1 MTRLPRYLVDLI
13 AFVAGLAVVGWIAI
27 GYAGTNTLALAVA
40 LLIAAVYLFGALELK
55 RFHQSTNA
63 LASAV
68 SGLSAPPASLPAWL
82 ETLPVGLRT
91 AVRLRVE
98 GERVGL
104 PGPALTPYLVGLLVL
119 LGMLGTFLGMA
130 ATLRGTGIA
139 LEGAT
144 DLQAIRASLA
154 SPVKGL
160 GFAFG
165 TSVAGVAT
173 SAMLGLLAALARKER
188 AQVVQSL
195 DARIVTT
202 LRGFSQQHQRET
214 TLQLLQQQATVM
226 PALVDRLQ
234 DMIAAMERQSQA
246 LGERLVA
253 NQDALHAKTDAS
265 YAQLTSAMQQYL
277 KDSVATTASAAGAAI
292 RPEVEATMASLA
304 RETATWHQTVSSA
317 VQDRMD
323 GLSDRFEATT
333 ARVAGVWKDSLDA
346 QLRTNES
353 LATDL
358 RSALG
363 DFTQTFETRS
373 SQLVDDVAARLETV
387 TAQVSSAQTGVA
399 QTWETS
405 LAAQQRSNDT
415 LSENLGMALAHFS
428 QTFEA
433 RSAKLVEDVAARLE
447 ATTGRIDAAHAN
459 VAQTWETSI
468 ATQQRTNDA
477 LAENLG
483 TALTQFAQTF
493 ETRSTKLVDDVA
505 ARLDTTTGQVNAAHT
520 SIAQTWQTSLATQQQ
535 TNDKLARELGATLA
549 QFTESFETRSASL
562 LGDVITRLDSAT
574 GSIATA
580 QTTVAQAWE
589 RALGQQQ
596 QSHDT
601 LTQSLGAALE
611 RFAQTFEARSSALLA
626 DVAAKLDAAS
636 GNVSGA
642 HERVASAW
650 EQSIGL
656 QKQANDALNT
666 ELAAA
671 LARFTETFEQR
682 AAHLIDGVSQRTEG
696 AMHSVS
702 ETAAVVSGEWKQA
715 LVAQQSAN
723 DALATELAAALARFA
738 ETFESRASQ
747 LLQNVSMQLD
757 STSSNV
763 AQTWRDVIAE
773 HTRTSERLADGNQ
786 QLVAAT
792 TSAFTEHSASLLQAL
807 SAANTAHHD
816 ATAERE
822 TQRLSVWTETLEG
835 TLSTLRSE
843 WQQVG
848 AQTANQQQAI
858 CDTLARTALEMSEQ
872 TRASASDTIAEISRL
887 VQTASEAPKAAAE
900 IIGELR
906 QKLSDS
912 MVRDNAMLEERS
924 RLLDTLGTL
933 LDTVKHAGNEQ
944 RAAVDELVTT
954 SAQLLERASAN
965 LGDAIAAQTEKLTEA
980 SAQVTGS
987 VVEIASLGDAFGAAV
1002 QSFGESNTQL
1012 LAHLQRIEAALD
1024 KSMARSD
1031 EQLGYY
1037 VAQAREVV
1045 ELSVMSQKQILENL
1059 QDLAQVRSQAA
1070 QAGMQPGSVAA

>member
-1 MTRLPRYLVDLI
+1 MTRYLVDLV

-40 LLIAAVYLFGALELK
+40 LLIAAVYLIGALELK

-63 LASAV
+63 LARAV
-68 SGLSAPPASLPAWL
+68 GSLNAAPASLPSWL
-82 ETLPVGLRT
+82 DTLPAGLRT

-234 DMIAAMERQSQA
+234 DMMAAMERQSQA

-304 RETATWHQTVSSA
+304 RETATWHQTVSAA

-333 ARVAGVWKDSLDA
+333 ARVASVWKDSLDA

-373 SQLVDDVAARLETV
+373 SRLVDDVATRLETATEHV
-387 TAQVSSAQTGVA
+387 GNAHAGVA
-399 QTWETS
+399 KTWEAS
-405 LAAQQRSNDT
+405 LVTQQRS
-415 LSENLGMALAHFS
+415 H
-428 QTFEA
+428 
-433 RSAKLVEDVAARLE
+433 
-447 ATTGRIDAAHAN
+447 
-459 VAQTWETSI
+459 
-468 ATQQRTNDA
+468 DA
-477 LAENLG
+477 LAERLDS
-483 TALTQFAQTF
+483 ALTQFAQTF
-493 ETRSTKLVDDVA
+493 ETRSAKLVDDIAV
-505 ARLDTTTGQVNAAHT
+505 RLETTTGQVSTAHAG
-520 SIAQTWQTSLATQQQ
+520 IAQTWETSLTTQQQ
-535 TNDKLARELGATLA
+535 TNDALAKALSATLA
-549 QFTESFETRSASL
+549 QFTDSFQTRSAGL
-562 LGDVITRLDSAT
+562 LADVTTRLDNAT

-580 QTTVAQAWE
+580 QTTVAEAWQQ
-589 RALGQQQ
+589 ALGQQQ

-601 LTQSLGAALE
+601 FTQSLGAALE
-611 RFAQTFEARSSALLA
+611 RFAQTFEARSGALLA
-626 DVAAKLDAAS
+626 DVATKLDAAS
-636 GNVSGA
+636 GNLSGA
-642 HERVASAW
+642 HERVAQAW
-650 EQSIGL
+650 DQSIAL
-656 QKQANDALNT
+656 QQQANAALNA
-666 ELAAA
+666 ELSAA
-671 LARFTETFEQR
+671 LTRFTDTFEQR
-682 AAHLIDGVSQRTEG
+682 AVHLIDGVSQRTEG

-715 LVAQQSAN
+715 ITAQQSAN
-723 DALATELAAALARFA
+723 DTLARDLADALGRFA

-747 LLQNVSMQLD
+747 LLQSVSSQMD
-757 STSSNV
+757 STSANV
-763 AQTWRDVIAE
+763 AQTWRDAVAE
-773 HTRTSERLADGNQ
+773 HARTNERLADGNQ
-786 QLVAAT
+786 QLVTAT
-792 TSAFTEHSASLLQAL
+792 TQAFTEHSASLLQAL

-822 TQRLSVWTETLEG
+822 TQRLSAWTETLEG
-835 TLSTLRSE
+835 TLATLRSE

-848 AQTANQQQAI
+848 AQTASQQQAI

-872 TRASASDTIAEISRL
+872 TRANASDTIAEISRL

-954 SAQLLERASAN
+954 SAQLLERAGAN

-987 VVEIASLGDAFGAAV
+987 VIEIASLGDAFGAAV

-1012 LAHLQRIEAALD
+1012 LDHLQRIEAALD

-1059 QDLAQVRSQAA
+1059 QDMAQTRAQAASQANA
-1070 QAGMQPGSVAA
+1070 QPGSVAA

>member
-1 MTRLPRYLVDLI
+1 MTRYLVDLV
-13 AFVAGLAVVGWIAI
+13 AFVAGLAVVGWIAV
-27 GYAGTNTLALAVA
+27 GYAGTNNLALAVA

-55 RFHQSTNA
+55 RFHQATNA
-63 LASAV
+63 LANAV
-68 SGLSAPPASLPAWL
+68 SGLNAPPTSLPSWL
-82 ETLPVGLRT
+82 DTLPAGLRT

-130 ATLRGTGIA
+130 ATLRGTGLA

-144 DLQAIRASLA
+144 DLEAIRASLA

-173 SAMLGLLAALARKER
+173 SAMLGLLAALARKQR

-234 DMIAAMERQSQA
+234 DMMAAMERQSQA

-304 RETATWHQTVSSA
+304 RETASWHQTVSGA
-317 VQDRMD
+317 MQDRMD

-333 ARVAGVWKDSLDA
+333 ARVANVWKDSLDA
-346 QLRTNES
+346 QLRANEL

-358 RSALG
+358 RAALSE
-363 DFTQTFETRS
+363 FTQTFDARS
-373 SQLVDDVAARLETV
+373 SRLVDDVASRLETV
-387 TAQVSSAQTGVA
+387 TGHVSSAHAGVA

-405 LAAQQRSNDT
+405 LAAQQRTNDSLAKELGSA
-415 LSENLGMALAHFS
+415 LSQFT
-428 QTFEA
+428 QTFES
-433 RSAKLVEDVAARLE
+433 RSAKLVDEVATRLE
-447 ATTGRIDAAHAN
+447 TATGQVSASHAG
-459 VAQTWETSI
+459 VAQTWEASL
-468 ATQQRTNDA
+468 AAQQQTNDA
-477 LAENLG
+477 LAKDLG
-483 TALTQFAQTF
+483 ATLAQFAQTF
-493 ETRSTKLVDDVA
+493 ETRSAGLLADV
-505 ARLDTTTGQVNAAHT
+505 T
-520 SIAQTWQTSLATQQQ
+520 
-535 TNDKLARELGATLA
+535 
-549 QFTESFETRSASL
+549 
-562 LGDVITRLDSAT
+562 TRLDNAT

-589 RALGQQQ
+589 QALAQQQ
-596 QSHDT
+596 RSHNA
-601 LTQSLGAALE
+601 LTQDLGTALE
-611 RFAQTFEARSSALLA
+611 RFAQTFELRSGTLLA

-636 GNVSGA
+636 GNVARA
-642 HERVASAW
+642 HERVAQAW
-650 EQSIGL
+650 DQSIAL
-656 QKQANDALNT
+656 QQQANAALNT

-671 LARFTETFEQR
+671 LTRFAETFEQR
-682 AAHLIDGVSQRTEG
+682 SAHLIDGVSQRTEG
-696 AMHSVS
+696 AMQSVS
-702 ETAAVVSGEWKQA
+702 ETAAVVSGEWKHA
-715 LVAQQSAN
+715 LTAQQSAN
-723 DALATELAAALARFA
+723 EALARDLASALARFA
-738 ETFESRASQ
+738 DTFETRASQ
-747 LLQNVSMQLD
+747 LLQSVSAQMD
-757 STSSNV
+757 STSENV
-763 AQTWRDVIAE
+763 AQTWRDAIAE
-773 HTRTSERLADGNQ
+773 HARTSERLADGNQ

-792 TSAFTEHSASLLQAL
+792 THAFTEHSASLLQAL
-807 SAANTAHHD
+807 NAANAAHHD

-822 TQRLSVWTETLEG
+822 TQHLSAWTETLEG
-835 TLSTLRSE
+835 TLATLRSE

-848 AQTANQQQAI
+848 AQTASQQQAI

-872 TRASASDTIAEISRL
+872 TRANASDTIAEISRL

-954 SAQLLERASAN
+954 SAQLLERAGAN
-965 LGDAIAAQTEKLTEA
+965 LGDAIAAQTEKLTAA
-980 SAQVTGS
+980 SAQVAGS
-987 VVEIASLGDAFGAAV
+987 AVEIASLGDAFGAAV

-1012 LAHLQRIEAALD
+1012 LEHLQRIEAALD

-1059 QDLAQVRSQAA
+1059 QDLAQTRA
-1070 QAGMQPGSVAA
+1070 QPGSVAA

>member
-1 MTRLPRYLVDLI
+1 MTRYLVDLV

-40 LLIAAVYLFGALELK
+40 LLIAAVYLIGALELK

-63 LASAV
+63 LANAV
-68 SGLSAPPASLPAWL
+68 AGLNAPPASLPSWL
-82 ETLPVGLRT
+82 DTLPAGLRT

-188 AQVVQSL
+188 AHVVQSL

-226 PALVDRLQ
+226 PALVERLQ
-234 DMIAAMERQSQA
+234 DMMAAMERQSQA

-304 RETATWHQTVSSA
+304 RETATWHQTVSNA

-333 ARVAGVWKDSLDA
+333 TRVANVWKDSLDA

-358 RSALG
+358 RAALG

-373 SQLVDDVAARLETV
+373 SRLVDDVAARLE
-387 TAQVSSAQTGVA
+387 SATTHVGNAHADVA
-399 QTWETS
+399 KTWEAS
-405 LAAQQRSNDT
+405 LVTQQRS
-415 LSENLGMALAHFS
+415 
-428 QTFEA
+428 
-433 RSAKLVEDVAARLE
+433 
-447 ATTGRIDAAHAN
+447 
-459 VAQTWETSI
+459 
-468 ATQQRTNDA
+468 NDA

-483 TALTQFAQTF
+483 AALAQFAQTF
-493 ETRSTKLVDDVA
+493 ETRSAKLVDDVA
-505 ARLDTTTGQVNAAHT
+505 ARLDATTGHVSAAHAG
-520 SIAQTWQTSLATQQQ
+520 IAHTWETSLSTQQQ
-535 TNDKLARELGATLA
+535 TNDALAKALGATLA
-549 QFTESFETRSASL
+549 QFTESFQARSAGL
-562 LGDVITRLDSAT
+562 LADVATRLDSAT

-580 QTTVAQAWE
+580 QTTVAEAWAQ
-589 RALGQQQ
+589 ALGQQQ
-596 QSHDT
+596 QSHDA
-601 LTQSLGAALE
+601 LTQSLGTALE
-611 RFAQTFEARSSALLA
+611 RFAQTFEARSGALLG
-626 DVAAKLDAAS
+626 DIAAKLDTAS

-642 HERVASAW
+642 HARVAQAW
-650 EQSIGL
+650 DQSIAL
-656 QKQANDALNT
+656 QQQANAALNT
-666 ELAAA
+666 ELSAA
-671 LARFTETFEQR
+671 LTRFTDTFEQR
-682 AAHLIDGVSQRTEG
+682 CAHLIDGVSQRTEG

-702 ETAAVVSGEWKQA
+702 ETAAVVSGEWQQA
-715 LVAQQSAN
+715 ITAQQSAN
-723 DALATELAAALARFA
+723 DTLARDLANALTRFA
-738 ETFESRASQ
+738 ETFEAHASQ
-747 LLQNVSMQLD
+747 LLQSVSAQMD
-757 STSSNV
+757 STSANV
-763 AQTWRDVIAE
+763 AQTWRDAVAA
-773 HTRTSERLADGNQ
+773 HARTNERLADGNQ

-792 TSAFTEHSASLLQAL
+792 TQAFTEHSASLLQAL

-822 TQRLSVWTETLEG
+822 TQRLSAWTETLEG
-835 TLSTLRSE
+835 TLATLRAE

-848 AQTANQQQAI
+848 AQTASQQQAI

-872 TRASASDTIAEISRL
+872 TRANASDTLAEISRL

-954 SAQLLERASAN
+954 SAQLLERAGAN
-965 LGDAIAAQTEKLTEA
+965 LGEALAAQTEKLTQA

-987 VVEIASLGDAFGAAV
+987 VIEIASLGDAFGAAV

-1012 LAHLQRIEAALD
+1012 LEHLQRIEAALD

-1059 QDLAQVRSQAA
+1059 QDMAQTRAHAALAATSQAA
-1070 QAGMQPGSVAA
+1070 QPGSVAA

>member
-1 MTRLPRYLVDLI
+1 MTRYLVDLV
-13 AFVAGLAVVGWIAI
+13 AFIAGLAVVGWIAI

-40 LLIAAVYLFGALELK
+40 LLIAAVYLIGALELK
-55 RFHQSTNA
+55 RFHQATNA
-63 LASAV
+63 LADAV
-68 SGLSAPPASLPAWL
+68 SGLNAAPASLPSWL
-82 ETLPVGLRT
+82 DTLPAGLRT

-130 ATLRGTGIA
+130 ATLRGTGLA

-144 DLQAIRASLA
+144 DLEAIRASLA

-173 SAMLGLLAALARKER
+173 SAMLGLLAALARKQR

-226 PALVDRLQ
+226 PTLVDRLQ
-234 DMIAAMERQSQA
+234 DMMAAMERQSQA

-265 YAQLTSAMQQYL
+265 YAQLTNAMQQYL

-304 RETATWHQTVSSA
+304 RETASWHQTVA
-317 VQDRMD
+317 GAMQDRMD
-323 GLSDRFEATT
+323 GLSERFEATT
-333 ARVAGVWKDSLDA
+333 ARVANVWKDSLDA

-358 RSALG
+358 RAALGEFTHTFDTRSARLVDDVASRLETVTGQVSSAHANVAQTWETSLAAQQRTNDSLAKELGSALVQ
-363 DFTQTFETRS
+363 FSQTFETRS
-373 SQLVDDVAARLETV
+373 ARLVDEVATRLETATGQV
-387 TAQVSSAQTGVA
+387 TASHAGVA

-405 LAAQQRSNDT
+405 LAAQQ
-415 LSENLGMALAHFS
+415 
-428 QTFEA
+428 Q
-433 RSAKLVEDVAARLE
+433 
-447 ATTGRIDAAHAN
+447 
-459 VAQTWETSI
+459 
-468 ATQQRTNDA
+468 TNDA
-477 LAENLG
+477 LA
-483 TALTQFAQTF
+483 
-493 ETRSTKLVDDVA
+493 K
-505 ARLDTTTGQVNAAHT
+505 
-520 SIAQTWQTSLATQQQ
+520 
-535 TNDKLARELGATLA
+535 ELGATLA
-549 QFTESFETRSASL
+549 QFAQAFETRSADL
-562 LGDVITRLDSAT
+562 LADVTTRLDSAT

-589 RALGQQQ
+589 QALAQQQ
-596 QSHDT
+596 RSHDA
-601 LTQSLGAALE
+601 LTQNLGTALE
-611 RFAQTFEARSSALLA
+611 RFAQTFESRADALLA
-626 DVAAKLDAAS
+626 DVATKLDAAS
-636 GNVSGA
+636 GNVTGA
-642 HERVASAW
+642 HERVAQAW
-650 EQSIGL
+650 DQSIAL
-656 QKQANDALNT
+656 QQQANATLNT
-666 ELAAA
+666 DLAAA

-682 AAHLIDGVSQRTEG
+682 SAHLIDGVSQRTEG
-696 AMHSVS
+696 AMHNVS
-702 ETAAVVSGEWKQA
+702 ETVAVVSGEWKQA
-715 LVAQQSAN
+715 VTAQQSAN
-723 DALATELAAALARFA
+723 DALTRDLAGALERFA
-738 ETFESRASQ
+738 DTFETRASQ
-747 LLQNVSMQLD
+747 LLQSVSAQMD
-757 STSSNV
+757 AVSGNV
-763 AQTWRDVIAE
+763 AQTWRDAVAE
-773 HTRTSERLADGNQ
+773 HARTSERLADGNQ

-792 TSAFTEHSASLLQAL
+792 THAFTEHSASLLQAL
-807 SAANTAHHD
+807 SAASTAHHD

-822 TQRLSVWTETLEG
+822 TQRLSAWTQTLEG
-835 TLSTLRSE
+835 TLATLRSE

-848 AQTANQQQAI
+848 AQTASQQQAI

-872 TRASASDTIAEISRL
+872 TRANASDTIAEISRL

-954 SAQLLERASAN
+954 SAQLLERASTN
-965 LGDAIAAQTEKLTEA
+965 LGDAIAAQTEKLTAA

-987 VVEIASLGDAFGAAV
+987 AVEIASLGDAFGAAV
-1002 QSFGESNTQL
+1002 QSFGESNAQL
-1012 LAHLQRIEAALD
+1012 LEHLQRIEAALD

-1059 QDLAQVRSQAA
+1059 QELAQTRA
-1070 QAGMQPGSVAA
+1070 QPGSVAA

>member
-1 MTRLPRYLVDLI
+1 MTRYLVDLV

-27 GYAGTNTLALAVA
+27 GYAGTNPLALAVA

-55 RFHQSTNA
+55 RFHQATDA
-63 LASAV
+63 LANAV
-68 SGLSAPPASLPAWL
+68 SGLNSPPASLPSWL
-82 ETLPVGLRT
+82 DTLPAGLRT

-130 ATLRGTGIA
+130 ATLRGTGLA

-144 DLQAIRASLA
+144 DLEAIRASLA
-154 SPVKGL
+154 SPVRGL

-173 SAMLGLLAALARKER
+173 SAMLGLLAALARKQR

-202 LRGFSQQHQRET
+202 LRGFSRQHQRDT

-234 DMIAAMERQSQA
+234 DMMAAMERQSQS

-265 YAQLTSAMQQYL
+265 YAQLTGAMQQYL
-277 KDSVATTASAAGAAI
+277 KDSVATTANAASAAI

-304 RETATWHQTVSSA
+304 RESAAWHQTVSTA
-317 VQDRMD
+317 MQDRMD

-333 ARVAGVWKDSLDA
+333 ARVANVWTDSLDA
-346 QLRTNES
+346 QLRTNAS

-358 RSALG
+358 RAALG
-363 DFTQTFETRS
+363 EFTQTFETRS
-373 SQLVDDVAARLETV
+373 SRLVDDVAARLETV
-387 TAQVSSAQTGVA
+387 TGHVSAAHAGIAQTWETSLSAQQRTNDALAKELGGALAQFAQTFEARSAKLVDEVAARLETTAGQVSASHAGVA

-405 LAAQQRSNDT
+405 LAAQQ
-415 LSENLGMALAHFS
+415 
-428 QTFEA
+428 Q
-433 RSAKLVEDVAARLE
+433 
-447 ATTGRIDAAHAN
+447 
-459 VAQTWETSI
+459 
-468 ATQQRTNDA
+468 TNDA
-477 LAENLG
+477 LARDLG
-483 TALTQFAQTF
+483 ATLAQFAQTF
-493 ETRSTKLVDDVA
+493 ETRSTDLLANVA
-505 ARLDTTTGQVNAAHT
+505 SRLDN
-520 SIAQTWQTSLATQQQ
+520 
-535 TNDKLARELGATLA
+535 
-549 QFTESFETRSASL
+549 
-562 LGDVITRLDSAT
+562 AT

-589 RALGQQQ
+589 QALAQQQ
-596 QSHDT
+596 RSHNA
-601 LTQSLGAALE
+601 LTQDLGTALE
-611 RFAQTFEARSSALLA
+611 RFAQTFEARSTALLG

-642 HERVASAW
+642 HERVAQAW
-650 EQSIGL
+650 DQSIAL
-656 QKQANDALNT
+656 QQQANAALNT
-666 ELAAA
+666 ELGAA

-682 AAHLIDGVSQRTEG
+682 SAHLIDGVSLRTEG

-702 ETAAVVSGEWKQA
+702 ETASVVSGEWKQA
-715 LVAQQSAN
+715 LTAQQSAN
-723 DALATELAAALARFA
+723 DALARDLASALARFA
-738 ETFESRASQ
+738 DTFEARASQ
-747 LLQNVSMQLD
+747 LLQSVSAQMD
-757 STSSNV
+757 ATSTHV
-763 AQTWRDVIAE
+763 AQTWRDAIAE
-773 HTRTSERLADGNQ
+773 HARTSERLADGNQ

-792 TSAFTEHSASLLQAL
+792 TSVFTDHSASLLQAL
-807 SAANTAHHD
+807 QEANAAHHD

-822 TQRLSVWTETLEG
+822 TQRLSAWTQTLEG
-835 TLSTLRSE
+835 TLATLRSE

-848 AQTANQQQAI
+848 EHSASQQQAI

-872 TRASASDTIAEISRL
+872 TRAHASDTLAEISRL

-933 LDTVKHAGNEQ
+933 LDTVKLAGNEQ
-944 RAAVDELVTT
+944 RAAVDDLVTT
-954 SAQLLERASAN
+954 SAHLLERAGTH
-965 LGDAIAAQTEKLTEA
+965 LGDAIAAQTEKLTAA

-987 VVEIASLGDAFGAAV
+987 AVEIASLGDAFGAAV
-1002 QSFGESNTQL
+1002 QSFGESNSQL
-1012 LAHLQRIEAALD
+1012 LDHLQRIEAALD

-1059 QDLAQVRSQAA
+1059 QELAQMRS
-1070 QAGMQPGSVAA
+1070 QPGSAAA

>member
-1 MTRLPRYLVDLI
+1 MTRYLVDLV

-27 GYAGTNTLALAVA
+27 GYAGTNTLALAIS
-40 LLIAAVYLFGALELK
+40 LLIAAVYLIGALELK
-55 RFHQSTNA
+55 RFHESTNT
-63 LASAV
+63 LARAV
-68 SGLSAPPASLPAWL
+68 AGLNAAPASLPTWL
-82 ETLPVGLRT
+82 DTLPAGLRN

-104 PGPALTPYLVGLLVL
+104 PGPALTPYLVGMLVL

-130 ATLRGTGIA
+130 ATLRGTGLA

-144 DLQAIRASLA
+144 NLEAIRASLA

-188 AQVVQSL
+188 VQAVQAL
-195 DARIVTT
+195 DARIATT
-202 LRGFSQQHQRET
+202 LRPFSQQHQRET
-214 TLQLLQQQATVM
+214 TLQLLAQQATVM

-234 DMIAAMERQSQA
+234 EMMAAMERQSQT

-253 NQDALHAKTDAS
+253 SQDALHAKTDAS

-304 RETATWHQTVSSA
+304 REAASWHQTVSTA
-317 VQDRMD
+317 MQDRMD

-333 ARVAGVWKDSLDA
+333 ARVANVWKDSLDA
-346 QLRTNES
+346 QLRANES

-358 RSALG
+358 RTALG
-363 DFTQTFETRS
+363 EFTQTFDTRS
-373 SQLVDDVAARLETV
+373 ARLLDDVATRLEAATGH
-387 TAQVSSAQTGVA
+387 VSQAHASVA
-399 QTWETS
+399 QTWESS
-405 LAAQQRSNDT
+405 LAAQQRSHDT
-415 LSENLGMALAHFS
+415 
-428 QTFEA
+428 
-433 RSAKLVEDVAARLE
+433 
-447 ATTGRIDAAHAN
+447 
-459 VAQTWETSI
+459 
-468 ATQQRTNDA
+468 

-483 TALTQFAQTF
+483 SALNRFTQTF
-493 ETRSTKLVDDVA
+493 DSRSTKLVDDVA
-505 ARLDTTTGQVNAAHT
+505 ARLETATNHVSTAHAGV
-520 SIAQTWQTSLATQQQ
+520 AQTWEASLAAQQ
-535 TNDKLARELGATLA
+535 TTNDTLARDLAASLA
-549 QFTESFETRSASL
+549 QFAQTFETRSAGL
-562 LGDVITRLDSAT
+562 LADVTSRLDNAT

-589 RALGQQQ
+589 QALAQQQ
-596 QSHDT
+596 RSHEA
-601 LTQSLGAALE
+601 LTQDLGTALD
-611 RFAQTFEARSSALLA
+611 RFAQTFEARANALLG
-626 DVAAKLDAAS
+626 DVATQLEAAS

-642 HERVASAW
+642 HERVAQAW
-650 EQSIGL
+650 DQSIAQ
-656 QKQANDALNT
+656 QKQANETLNAD
-666 ELAAA
+666 LAAA
-671 LARFTETFEQR
+671 LTRFADTFEQR
-682 AAHLIDGVSQRTEG
+682 ASQLIDSVSLRTEG
-696 AMHSVS
+696 AMQSVS
-702 ETAAVVSGEWKQA
+702 ETASVVSGEWKQA
-715 LVAQQSAN
+715 LTAQQTANETLAN
-723 DALATELAAALARFA
+723 DLGTALERFA
-738 ETFESRASQ
+738 QTFESRATQ
-747 LLQNVSMQLD
+747 LLQSVSAHID
-757 STSSNV
+757 STSENV
-763 AQTWRDVIAE
+763 AQTWRDAIAE

-786 QLVAAT
+786 QLIAAT
-792 TSAFTEHSASLLQAL
+792 TSAFNDHSASLMQAL
-807 SAANTAHHD
+807 SAANAAHHD

-822 TQRLSVWTETLEG
+822 TQRLSAWTQTLEG
-835 TLSTLRSE
+835 TLATLRAQ
-843 WQQVG
+843 WQQIG
-848 AQTANQQQAI
+848 EQTATQQQTI

-872 TRASASDTIAEISRL
+872 TRANANDTIAEISRL

-954 SAQLLERASAN
+954 SAQLLERAGAN
-965 LGDAIAAQTEKLTEA
+965 LGDAVAAQTDKLAAA
-980 SAQVTGS
+980 SAQVAGS
-987 VVEIASLGDAFGAAV
+987 AIEIASLGDAFGAAV
-1002 QSFGESNTQL
+1002 QSFGESNSQL
-1012 LAHLQRIEAALD
+1012 LEHLQRIEAALD

-1059 QDLAQVRSQAA
+1059 QELAQTRA
-1070 QAGMQPGSVAA
+1070 QPGSVAA

>member
-1 MTRLPRYLVDLI
+1 M
-13 AFVAGLAVVGWIAI
+13 
-27 GYAGTNTLALAVA
+27 
-40 LLIAAVYLFGALELK
+40 
-55 RFHQSTNA
+55 
-63 LASAV
+63 
-68 SGLSAPPASLPAWL
+68 
-82 ETLPVGLRT
+82 
-91 AVRLRVE
+91 RLRVE

-130 ATLRGTGIA
+130 ATLRGTGLA

-144 DLQAIRASLA
+144 DLEAIRASLA
-154 SPVKGL
+154 SPVRGL

-173 SAMLGLLAALARKER
+173 SAMLGLLAALARKQR

-202 LRGFSQQHQRET
+202 LRGFSRQHQRDT

-226 PALVDRLQ
+226 PTLVDRLQ
-234 DMIAAMERQSQA
+234 DMMAALERQSQS

-277 KDSVATTASAAGAAI
+277 KDSVATTANAASAAI

-304 RETATWHQTVSSA
+304 RESASWHQTVSTA
-317 VQDRMD
+317 MQDRMD

-333 ARVAGVWKDSLDA
+333 ARVANVWTDSLDA
-346 QLRTNES
+346 QLRTNAS

-358 RSALG
+358 RAALG
-363 DFTQTFETRS
+363 EFTQTFEARS
-373 SQLVDDVAARLETV
+373 AKLVDEVATRLET
-387 TAQVSSAQTGVA
+387 TAGQVSASHAGVA

-405 LAAQQRSNDT
+405 LAAQQ
-415 LSENLGMALAHFS
+415 
-428 QTFEA
+428 Q
-433 RSAKLVEDVAARLE
+433 
-447 ATTGRIDAAHAN
+447 
-459 VAQTWETSI
+459 
-468 ATQQRTNDA
+468 TNDA
-477 LAENLG
+477 LA
-483 TALTQFAQTF
+483 
-493 ETRSTKLVDDVA
+493 SD
-505 ARLDTTTGQVNAAHT
+505 
-520 SIAQTWQTSLATQQQ
+520 
-535 TNDKLARELGATLA
+535 LGATLA
-549 QFTESFETRSASL
+549 QFAHTFETRSTDLLANVAS
-562 LGDVITRLDSAT
+562 RLDNAT

-589 RALGQQQ
+589 QALAQQQ
-596 QSHDT
+596 RSHNA
-601 LTQSLGAALE
+601 LTQDLGTALE
-611 RFAQTFEARSSALLA
+611 RFAQTFEVRSTALLG

-642 HERVASAW
+642 HERVAQAW
-650 EQSIGL
+650 DQSIAL
-656 QKQANDALNT
+656 QQQANAALNT
-666 ELAAA
+666 ELGAA

-682 AAHLIDGVSQRTEG
+682 SAHLIDGVSLRTEG

-702 ETAAVVSGEWKQA
+702 ETASVVSGEWKQA
-715 LVAQQSAN
+715 LTAQQSAN
-723 DALATELAAALARFA
+723 DALARDLASALARFA
-738 ETFESRASQ
+738 DTFEARASQ
-747 LLQNVSMQLD
+747 LLQSVSAQMD
-757 STSSNV
+757 STSANV
-763 AQTWRDVIAE
+763 AQTWRDAIAE
-773 HTRTSERLADGNQ
+773 HARTSERLADGNQ

-792 TSAFTEHSASLLQAL
+792 TSIFTDHSASLLQAL
-807 SAANTAHHD
+807 QEANAAHHD

-822 TQRLSVWTETLEG
+822 TQRLSAWTQTLEG
-835 TLSTLRSE
+835 TLATLRSE
-843 WQQVG
+843 WQQIG
-848 AQTANQQQAI
+848 EHSASQQQAI

-872 TRASASDTIAEISRL
+872 TRAHANDTLAEISRL

-933 LDTVKHAGNEQ
+933 LDTVKHAGIEQ
-944 RAAVDELVTT
+944 RAAVDDLVTT
-954 SAQLLERASAN
+954 SAQLLERAGTH
-965 LGDAIAAQTEKLTEA
+965 LGDAIAAQTEKLTAA

-987 VVEIASLGDAFGAAV
+987 AVEIASLGDAFGAAV
-1002 QSFGESNTQL
+1002 QSFGESNAQL
-1012 LAHLQRIEAALD
+1012 LDHLQRIEAALN

-1059 QDLAQVRSQAA
+1059 QELAQTRS
-1070 QAGMQPGSVAA
+1070 QPGSAAA

>member
-1 MTRLPRYLVDLI
+1 MTRYLVDLV

-40 LLIAAVYLFGALELK
+40 LLIAAVYLIGALELK

-63 LASAV
+63 LARAV
-68 SGLSAPPASLPAWL
+68 AGLSTTPTSLPSWL
-82 ETLPVGLRT
+82 DTLPAGLRT
-91 AVRLRVE
+91 SVRLRVE

-188 AQVVQSL
+188 SQVVQSL

-202 LRGFSQQHQRET
+202 LRGFSQQHQREA
-214 TLQLLQQQATVM
+214 TLQLLQQQAAVM

-234 DMIAAMERQSQA
+234 DMMAAMERQNQA

-253 NQDALHAKTDAS
+253 SQDALHARTDES
-265 YAQLTSAMQQYL
+265 YAQLTDAMRQYL

-304 RETATWHQTVSSA
+304 RETATWHQTVSAA

-333 ARVAGVWKDSLDA
+333 ARVASVWKDSLDA
-346 QLRTNES
+346 QLRANES
-353 LATDL
+353 LTTDL
-358 RSALG
+358 RAALG
-363 DFTQTFETRS
+363 DF
-373 SQLVDDVAARLETV
+373 A
-387 TAQVSSAQTGVA
+387 
-399 QTWETS
+399 
-405 LAAQQRSNDT
+405 
-415 LSENLGMALAHFS
+415 

-433 RSAKLVEDVAARLE
+433 RSTQLVDGIAARLD
-447 ATTGRIDAAHAN
+447 ATTGQVGAAHAGI
-459 VAQTWETSI
+459 AQTWE
-468 ATQQRTNDA
+468 
-477 LAENLG
+477 
-483 TALTQFAQTF
+483 
-493 ETRSTKLVDDVA
+493 
-505 ARLDTTTGQVNAAHT
+505 
-520 SIAQTWQTSLATQQQ
+520 TSLATQQQ
-535 TNDKLARELGATLA
+535 TNDALARALGTTLA
-549 QFTESFETRSASL
+549 QFTESFQTRSAGL
-562 LGDVITRLDSAT
+562 LADVATRLDNAT

-589 RALGQQQ
+589 QALGRQQ
-596 QSHDT
+596 QSHDA

-611 RFAQTFEARSSALLA
+611 RFAQTFEARSSALLG

-642 HERVASAW
+642 HERVAQAW
-650 EQSIGL
+650 DRSIAL
-656 QKQANDALNT
+656 QQQANAALST

-671 LARFTETFEQR
+671 LTRFTDTFEQR
-682 AAHLIDGVSQRTEG
+682 AAHLVDGVSRRAEG

-715 LVAQQSAN
+715 IAAQQTAN
-723 DALATELAAALARFA
+723 DALARDLAVALDRFA
-738 ETFESRASQ
+738 ETFEARASQ
-747 LLQNVSMQLD
+747 LLQDVSAQMD
-757 STSSNV
+757 ATSSNV
-763 AQTWRDVIAE
+763 AQTWRDAVTA
-773 HTRTSERLADGNQ
+773 HARTNERLADGNQ
-786 QLVAAT
+786 QLVTAT
-792 TSAFTEHSASLLQAL
+792 TQAFTEHSASLLQAL
-807 SAANTAHHD
+807 NAANAAHHD

-835 TLSTLRSE
+835 TLATLRSE
-843 WQQVG
+843 WQQIG
-848 AQTANQQQAI
+848 AQTASQQQAI

-912 MVRDNAMLEERS
+912 MARDNAMLEERS

-933 LDTVKHAGNEQ
+933 LDTVRHAGNEQ
-944 RAAVDELVTT
+944 RAAVDDLVTT
-954 SAQLLERASAN
+954 SAQLLERAGAN

-980 SAQVTGS
+980 SAQVTSS
-987 VVEIASLGDAFGAAV
+987 VIEIASLGDAFGAAV

-1012 LAHLQRIEAALD
+1012 LEHLRRIETALD

-1059 QDLAQVRSQAA
+1059 QDLAQMRSQAA
-1070 QAGMQPGSVAA
+1070 SQANAQPGSVAA

>member
-1 MTRLPRYLVDLI
+1 MTRYLVDLV
-13 AFVAGLAVVGWIAI
+13 AFVAGLAVVGWIAV
-27 GYAGTNTLALAVA
+27 GYAGTNNLALAVA

-55 RFHQSTNA
+55 RFHQATNA
-63 LASAV
+63 LANAI
-68 SGLSAPPASLPAWL
+68 SGLNAPPTSLPSWL
-82 ETLPVGLRT
+82 DTLPAGLRT

-130 ATLRGTGIA
+130 ATLRGTGLA

-144 DLQAIRASLA
+144 DLEAIRASLA

-173 SAMLGLLAALARKER
+173 SAMLGLLAALARKQR

-234 DMIAAMERQSQA
+234 DMMAAMERQSQA

-304 RETATWHQTVSSA
+304 RETASWHQTVSGA
-317 VQDRMD
+317 MQDRMD

-333 ARVAGVWKDSLDA
+333 ARVANVWKDSLDA
-346 QLRTNES
+346 QLRANEL

-358 RSALG
+358 RAALSE
-363 DFTQTFETRS
+363 FTQTFDARS
-373 SQLVDDVAARLETV
+373 SRLVDDVASRLETV
-387 TAQVSSAQTGVA
+387 TGHVSSAHAGVA

-405 LAAQQRSNDT
+405 LAAQQRTNDSLAKELGSA
-415 LSENLGMALAHFS
+415 LSQFT
-428 QTFEA
+428 QTFES
-433 RSAKLVEDVAARLE
+433 RSAKLVDEVATRLE
-447 ATTGRIDAAHAN
+447 TATGQVSASHAG
-459 VAQTWETSI
+459 VAQTWEASL
-468 ATQQRTNDA
+468 AAQQQTNDA
-477 LAENLG
+477 LAKDLG
-483 TALTQFAQTF
+483 ATLAQFAQTF
-493 ETRSTKLVDDVA
+493 ETRSAGLLADV
-505 ARLDTTTGQVNAAHT
+505 T
-520 SIAQTWQTSLATQQQ
+520 
-535 TNDKLARELGATLA
+535 
-549 QFTESFETRSASL
+549 
-562 LGDVITRLDSAT
+562 TRLDNAT

-589 RALGQQQ
+589 QALAQQQ
-596 QSHDT
+596 RSHNA
-601 LTQSLGAALE
+601 LTQDLGTALE
-611 RFAQTFEARSSALLA
+611 RFAQTFELRSGTLLA

-636 GNVSGA
+636 GNVAGA
-642 HERVASAW
+642 HERVAQAW
-650 EQSIGL
+650 DQSIAL
-656 QKQANDALNT
+656 QQQANAALNT

-671 LARFTETFEQR
+671 LTRFSETFEQR
-682 AAHLIDGVSQRTEG
+682 SAHLIDGVSQRTEG
-696 AMHSVS
+696 AMQSVS
-702 ETAAVVSGEWKQA
+702 ETAAVVSGEWKHA
-715 LVAQQSAN
+715 LTAQQSAN
-723 DALATELAAALARFA
+723 EALARDLASALARFA
-738 ETFESRASQ
+738 DTFETRASQ
-747 LLQNVSMQLD
+747 LLQSVSAQMD
-757 STSSNV
+757 STSENV
-763 AQTWRDVIAE
+763 AQTWRDAIAE
-773 HTRTSERLADGNQ
+773 HARTSERLADGNQ

-792 TSAFTEHSASLLQAL
+792 THAFTEHSASLLQAL
-807 SAANTAHHD
+807 NAANAAHHD

-822 TQRLSVWTETLEG
+822 TQRLSAWTETLEG
-835 TLSTLRSE
+835 TLATLRSE

-848 AQTANQQQAI
+848 AQTASQQQAI

-872 TRASASDTIAEISRL
+872 TRANASDTIAEISRL

-954 SAQLLERASAN
+954 SAQLLERAGAN
-965 LGDAIAAQTEKLTEA
+965 LGDAIAAQTEKLTAA
-980 SAQVTGS
+980 SAQVAGS
-987 VVEIASLGDAFGAAV
+987 AVEIASLGDAFGAAV

-1012 LAHLQRIEAALD
+1012 LEHLQRIEAALD

-1059 QDLAQVRSQAA
+1059 QDLAQTRA
-1070 QAGMQPGSVAA
+1070 QPGSVAA

>member
-1 MTRLPRYLVDLI
+1 MTRYLVDLV
-13 AFVAGLAVVGWIAI
+13 AFVAGLAVVGWIAV
-27 GYAGTNTLALAVA
+27 GYAGTNNLALAVA

-55 RFHQSTNA
+55 RFHQATNA
-63 LASAV
+63 LANAV
-68 SGLSAPPASLPAWL
+68 SGLNAPPTSLPSWL
-82 ETLPVGLRT
+82 DTLPAGLRT

-130 ATLRGTGIA
+130 ATLRGTGLA

-144 DLQAIRASLA
+144 DLEAIRASLA

-173 SAMLGLLAALARKER
+173 SAMLGLLAALARKQR

-234 DMIAAMERQSQA
+234 DMMAAMERQSQA

-304 RETATWHQTVSSA
+304 RETASWHQTVSGA
-317 VQDRMD
+317 MQDRMD

-333 ARVAGVWKDSLDA
+333 ARVANVWKDSLDA
-346 QLRTNES
+346 QLRANEL

-358 RSALG
+358 RAALSE
-363 DFTQTFETRS
+363 FTQTFDARS
-373 SQLVDDVAARLETV
+373 SRLVDDVASRLETV
-387 TAQVSSAQTGVA
+387 TGHVSSAHASVA

-405 LAAQQRSNDT
+405 LAAQQRTNDSLAKELGSA
-415 LSENLGMALAHFS
+415 LSQFT
-428 QTFEA
+428 QTFES
-433 RSAKLVEDVAARLE
+433 RSAKLVDEVATRLE
-447 ATTGRIDAAHAN
+447 TATGQVSASHAG
-459 VAQTWETSI
+459 VAQTWEASL
-468 ATQQRTNDA
+468 AAQQQTNDA
-477 LAENLG
+477 LAKDLG
-483 TALTQFAQTF
+483 ATLAQFAQTF
-493 ETRSTKLVDDVA
+493 ETRSAGLLADV
-505 ARLDTTTGQVNAAHT
+505 T
-520 SIAQTWQTSLATQQQ
+520 
-535 TNDKLARELGATLA
+535 
-549 QFTESFETRSASL
+549 
-562 LGDVITRLDSAT
+562 TRLDNAT

-589 RALGQQQ
+589 QALAQQQ
-596 QSHDT
+596 RSHNA
-601 LTQSLGAALE
+601 LTQDLGTALE
-611 RFAQTFEARSSALLA
+611 RFAQTFELRSGTLLA

-636 GNVSGA
+636 GNVAGA
-642 HERVASAW
+642 HERVAQAW
-650 EQSIGL
+650 DQSIAL
-656 QKQANDALNT
+656 QQQANAALNT

-671 LARFTETFEQR
+671 LTRFSETFEQR
-682 AAHLIDGVSQRTEG
+682 SAHLIDGVSQRTEG
-696 AMHSVS
+696 AMQSVS
-702 ETAAVVSGEWKQA
+702 ETAAVVSGEWKHA
-715 LVAQQSAN
+715 LTAQQSAN
-723 DALATELAAALARFA
+723 EALARDLASALARFA
-738 ETFESRASQ
+738 DTFETRASQ
-747 LLQNVSMQLD
+747 LLQSVSAQMD
-757 STSSNV
+757 STSENV
-763 AQTWRDVIAE
+763 AQTWRDAIAE
-773 HTRTSERLADGNQ
+773 HARTSERLADGNQ

-792 TSAFTEHSASLLQAL
+792 THAFTEHSASLLQAL
-807 SAANTAHHD
+807 NAANAAHHD

-822 TQRLSVWTETLEG
+822 TQRLSAWTETLEG
-835 TLSTLRSE
+835 TLATLRSE

-848 AQTANQQQAI
+848 AQTASQQQAI

-872 TRASASDTIAEISRL
+872 TRANASDTIAEISRL

-954 SAQLLERASAN
+954 SAQLLERAGAN
-965 LGDAIAAQTEKLTEA
+965 LGDAIAAQTEKLTAA
-980 SAQVTGS
+980 SAQVAGS
-987 VVEIASLGDAFGAAV
+987 AVEIASLGDAFGAAV

-1012 LAHLQRIEAALD
+1012 LEHLQRIEAALD

-1059 QDLAQVRSQAA
+1059 QDLAQTRA
-1070 QAGMQPGSVAA
+1070 QPGSVAA

>member
-1 MTRLPRYLVDLI
+1 MTRYLVDLV

-27 GYAGTNTLALAVA
+27 GYAGTNPLALAVA

-55 RFHQSTNA
+55 RFHQATDA
-63 LASAV
+63 LATAV
-68 SGLSAPPASLPAWL
+68 SGLNAVPASLPTWL
-82 ETLPVGLRT
+82 DTLPAGLRT

-130 ATLRGTGIA
+130 ATLRGTGLA

-144 DLQAIRASLA
+144 DLEAIRASLA
-154 SPVKGL
+154 SPVRGL

-173 SAMLGLLAALARKER
+173 SAMLGLLAALARKQR

-202 LRGFSQQHQRET
+202 LRGFSQQQQRET
-214 TLQLLQQQATVM
+214 TLQLLQQQAAVM

-234 DMIAAMERQSQA
+234 DMMAAMERQSQT

-277 KDSVATTASAAGAAI
+277 KDSVATTANAAGAAI

-304 RETATWHQTVSSA
+304 RESASWHQTVSTA
-317 VQDRMD
+317 MRDRMD

-333 ARVAGVWKDSLDA
+333 ARVANVWKDSLDA
-346 QLRTNES
+346 QLRTNAS

-358 RSALG
+358 RAALG
-363 DFTQTFETRS
+363 EFTQTFETRS
-373 SQLVDDVAARLETV
+373 SRLVDDVA
-387 TAQVSSAQTGVA
+387 
-399 QTWETS
+399 
-405 LAAQQRSNDT
+405 
-415 LSENLGMALAHFS
+415 
-428 QTFEA
+428 
-433 RSAKLVEDVAARLE
+433 
-447 ATTGRIDAAHAN
+447 
-459 VAQTWETSI
+459 
-468 ATQQRTNDA
+468 
-477 LAENLG
+477 
-483 TALTQFAQTF
+483 
-493 ETRSTKLVDDVA
+493 
-505 ARLDTTTGQVNAAHT
+505 
-520 SIAQTWQTSLATQQQ
+520 
-535 TNDKLARELGATLA
+535 
-549 QFTESFETRSASL
+549 
-562 LGDVITRLDSAT
+562 TRLDNAT

-589 RALGQQQ
+589 QALAQQQ
-596 QSHDT
+596 RSHNA
-601 LTQSLGAALE
+601 LTQDLGVALE
-611 RFAQTFEARSSALLA
+611 RFSQTFDTRSTALLG

-642 HERVASAW
+642 HERVAQAW
-650 EQSIGL
+650 DQSIAL
-656 QKQANDALNT
+656 QQQANAALNT
-666 ELAAA
+666 ELGAA

-682 AAHLIDGVSQRTEG
+682 SAHLIDGVSLRTEG

-702 ETAAVVSGEWKQA
+702 ETASVVSGEWKQA
-715 LVAQQSAN
+715 LTAQQSAN
-723 DALATELAAALARFA
+723 DALARDLASALARFA
-738 ETFESRASQ
+738 DTFEARASQ
-747 LLQNVSMQLD
+747 LLQSVSAQMD
-757 STSSNV
+757 STSANV
-763 AQTWRDVIAE
+763 AQTWRDAIAE

-792 TSAFTEHSASLLQAL
+792 TSVFTDHSASLLQAL
-807 SAANTAHHD
+807 HEANAAHHD

-822 TQRLSVWTETLEG
+822 TQRLSAWTQTLEG
-835 TLSTLRSE
+835 TLATLRSE

-848 AQTANQQQAI
+848 ANNASQQQAI

-872 TRASASDTIAEISRL
+872 TRAHASDTLAEISRL

-944 RAAVDELVTT
+944 RAAVDDLVTT
-954 SAQLLERASAN
+954 SAQLLERAGSN
-965 LGDAIAAQTEKLTEA
+965 LGDAIAAQTQKLAAA

-987 VVEIASLGDAFGAAV
+987 AVEIASLGDAFGAAV
-1002 QSFGESNTQL
+1002 QSFGESNSQL
-1012 LAHLQRIEAALD
+1012 LDHLQRIEAALD

-1059 QDLAQVRSQAA
+1059 QELAQTRS
-1070 QAGMQPGSVAA
+1070 QPGSAAA

>member
-1 MTRLPRYLVDLI
+1 MTRYLVDLV

-27 GYAGTNTLALAVA
+27 GYAGTNPLALAVA

-55 RFHQSTNA
+55 RFHQATNA
-63 LASAV
+63 LANAV
-68 SGLSAPPASLPAWL
+68 SRLNSTPASLPAWL
-82 ETLPVGLRT
+82 DTLPASLRT

-130 ATLRGTGIA
+130 ATLRGTGLA

-144 DLQAIRASLA
+144 DLEAIRASLA
-154 SPVKGL
+154 SPVRGL

-173 SAMLGLLAALARKER
+173 SAMLGLLAALARKQR

-202 LRGFSQQHQRET
+202 LRSFSQQHQRET

-234 DMIAAMERQSQA
+234 DMMVAMERQSQS

-253 NQDALHAKTDAS
+253 HQDALHTKTDAS
-265 YAQLTSAMQQYL
+265 YAQLTGAMQQYL

-304 RETATWHQTVSSA
+304 RESASWHQTVA
-317 VQDRMD
+317 TAMQDRMD

-333 ARVAGVWKDSLDA
+333 ARVANVWTESLDA
-346 QLRTNES
+346 QLRTNAS

-358 RSALG
+358 RAALG
-363 DFTQTFETRS
+363 EFTQTFEARS
-373 SQLVDDVAARLETV
+373 SRLVDDVAARLETV
-387 TAQVSSAQTGVA
+387 TGQVSAAHAGVA

-405 LAAQQRSNDT
+405 LAAQQHTHDV
-415 LSENLGMALAHFS
+415 LA
-428 QTFEA
+428 
-433 RSAKLVEDVAARLE
+433 KD
-447 ATTGRIDAAHAN
+447 
-459 VAQTWETSI
+459 
-468 ATQQRTNDA
+468 
-477 LAENLG
+477 
-483 TALTQFAQTF
+483 
-493 ETRSTKLVDDVA
+493 
-505 ARLDTTTGQVNAAHT
+505 
-520 SIAQTWQTSLATQQQ
+520 
-535 TNDKLARELGATLA
+535 LGATLA
-549 QFTESFETRSASL
+549 QFAQTFEARSTDLLANVAS
-562 LGDVITRLDSAT
+562 RLDTAT

-589 RALGQQQ
+589 QALAQQQ
-596 QSHDT
+596 RSHNA
-601 LTQSLGAALE
+601 LTQDLGAALE
-611 RFAQTFEARSSALLA
+611 RFAQTFETRSTALLG
-626 DVAAKLDAAS
+626 DVADKLDAA
-636 GNVSGA
+636 GNRVSGA
-642 HERVASAW
+642 HERVAQAW
-650 EQSIGL
+650 DQSIAL
-656 QKQANDALNT
+656 QQQANAALNT
-666 ELAAA
+666 ELGAA
-671 LARFTETFEQR
+671 LTRFTETFEQR
-682 AAHLIDGVSQRTEG
+682 SAHLIDSVSLRTEG

-702 ETAAVVSGEWKQA
+702 ETASVVSSEWKQA
-715 LVAQQSAN
+715 LTAQQSAN
-723 DALATELAAALARFA
+723 DALARDLASALARFA
-738 ETFESRASQ
+738 DTFENRASQ
-747 LLQNVSMQLD
+747 LLQSVSAQMD
-757 STSSNV
+757 STSTNV
-763 AQTWRDVIAE
+763 AQTWRDAIAE
-773 HTRTSERLADGNQ
+773 HARTSERLADGNQ

-792 TSAFTEHSASLLQAL
+792 TSVFTDHSASLLQAL
-807 SAANTAHHD
+807 QAANAAHHD
-816 ATAERE
+816 AASERE
-822 TQRLSVWTETLEG
+822 TQRLSAWTQTLED
-835 TLSTLRSE
+835 TLATLRSE

-848 AQTANQQQAI
+848 AHSTQQHQTI

-872 TRASASDTIAEISRL
+872 TRAHASDTLAEISRL

-906 QKLSDS
+906 QKLSES

-954 SAQLLERASAN
+954 SAQLLERAGAH
-965 LGDAIAAQTEKLTEA
+965 LGDAIAAQTEKLTAA

-987 VVEIASLGDAFGAAV
+987 AVEIASLGDAFGAAV
-1002 QSFGESNTQL
+1002 QAFGESNTQL
-1012 LAHLQRIEAALD
+1012 LDHLQRIEAALD

-1059 QDLAQVRSQAA
+1059 QDLAQTRSQPGNAA
-1070 QAGMQPGSVAA
+1070 A

>member
-1 MTRLPRYLVDLI
+1 MNSAKTFVNPDNMTRYLVDLI

-27 GYAGTNTLALAVA
+27 GYAGTNTLALAVT
-40 LLIAAVYLFGALELK
+40 LLIAAVYLIGALELK
-55 RFHQSTNA
+55 RFHQSSDA
-63 LASAV
+63 LAKAV
-68 SGLSAPPASLPAWL
+68 GGLSTAPASLPSWL
-82 ETLPVGLRT
+82 DTLPAGLRT

-173 SAMLGLLAALARKER
+173 SAMLGLLAALARKQR
-188 AQVVQSL
+188 AQVVQAL

-214 TLQLLQQQATVM
+214 TLQLLQQQAAAM

-234 DMIAAMERQSQA
+234 EMMAAMERQSQG

-253 NQDALHAKTDAS
+253 NQDALHARTDAS

-304 RETATWHQTVSSA
+304 RETASWHQTVSGA
-317 VQDRMD
+317 MQDRMD

-333 ARVAGVWKDSLDA
+333 ARVANVWKDSLDA
-346 QLRTNES
+346 QLRTNAS

-358 RSALG
+358 RGALG
-363 DFTQTFETRS
+363 EFAQTFESRS
-373 SQLVDDVAARLETV
+373 ARLIDDVATRLEGATS
-387 TAQVSSAQTGVA
+387 QVSTAHAGVA

-405 LAAQQRSNDT
+405 LAAQQR
-415 LSENLGMALAHFS
+415 
-428 QTFEA
+428 
-433 RSAKLVEDVAARLE
+433 
-447 ATTGRIDAAHAN
+447 
-459 VAQTWETSI
+459 TS
-468 ATQQRTNDA
+468 DA
-477 LAENLG
+477 LAKELG
-483 TALTQFAQTF
+483 ATLTQFAQTF
-493 ETRSTKLVDDVA
+493 ETRSAGLLADV
-505 ARLDTTTGQVNAAHT
+505 T
-520 SIAQTWQTSLATQQQ
+520 
-535 TNDKLARELGATLA
+535 
-549 QFTESFETRSASL
+549 
-562 LGDVITRLDSAT
+562 TRLDNAT

-580 QTTVAQAWE
+580 QTTVAQVWDQALTQQ
-589 RALGQQQ
+589 RAAHDTMAQALG
-596 QSHDT
+596 T
-601 LTQSLGAALE
+601 ALE
-611 RFAQTFEARSSALLA
+611 RFAQTFETRSNALLS
-626 DVAAKLDAAS
+626 DVAVKLDTTS

-642 HERVASAW
+642 HERVAQAW
-650 EQSIGL
+650 NESLAL
-656 QKQANDALNT
+656 QKAAN
-666 ELAAA
+666 AA
-671 LARFTETFEQR
+671 LTADLGTALAQFTETFEQR
-682 AAHLIDGVSQRTEG
+682 SAHLVDGVSTRTEG
-696 AMHSVS
+696 AMQSVA

-715 LVAQQSAN
+715 IGAQQQAN
-723 DALATELAAALARFA
+723 DALTQNLAAALERFA
-738 ETFESRASQ
+738 DTFDTRSTQ
-747 LLQNVSMQLD
+747 LLQGVSTQMD
-757 STSSNV
+757 SASTNV
-763 AQTWRDVIAE
+763 AQAWREAIAD
-773 HTRTSERLADGNQ
+773 HARVSEQLASGNQ

-792 TSAFTEHSASLLQAL
+792 TTAFTEHSASLLDAL
-807 SAANTAHHD
+807 SAANAAHHD
-816 ATAERE
+816 ATAQRE
-822 TQRLSVWTETLEG
+822 TQRLSAWTETLEG
-835 TLSTLRSE
+835 TLATLRE
-843 WQQVG
+843 QWQQMG
-848 AQTANQQQAI
+848 AQTASQQQTI
-858 CDTLARTALEMSEQ
+858 CETLTRTALDMSEQ
-872 TRASASDTIAEISRL
+872 TRRNASDTIAEISRL
-887 VQTASEAPKAAAE
+887 MQTAAEAPKAAAD
-900 IIGELR
+900 IIAELR
-906 QKLSDS
+906 QKLSES

-924 RLLDTLGTL
+924 RLLETLGTL
-933 LDTVKHAGNEQ
+933 LDTVRHAGNEQ

-965 LGDAIAAQTEKLTEA
+965 LGDTIAAQTEKLAAA

-987 VVEIASLGDAFGAAV
+987 AVEVASLGDTFGAAV
-1002 QSFGESNTQL
+1002 QAFGESNTQL
-1012 LAHLQRIEAALD
+1012 LDHLQRIEAALD

-1059 QDLAQVRSQAA
+1059 QQLGGARA
-1070 QAGMQPGSVAA
+1070 QPGSAAA

>member
-1 MTRLPRYLVDLI
+1 MNRYLVDLV

-27 GYAGTNTLALAVA
+27 GYAGTNPLALAVA

-55 RFHQSTNA
+55 RFHQATDA
-63 LASAV
+63 LANAV
-68 SGLSAPPASLPAWL
+68 SGLNSPPASLPSWL
-82 ETLPVGLRT
+82 DTLPAGLRT

-130 ATLRGTGIA
+130 ATLRGTGLA

-144 DLQAIRASLA
+144 DLEAIRASLA
-154 SPVKGL
+154 SPVRGL

-173 SAMLGLLAALARKER
+173 SAMLGLLAALARKQR

-202 LRGFSQQHQRET
+202 LRGFSRQHQRDT

-234 DMIAAMERQSQA
+234 DMMAAMERQSQS

-265 YAQLTSAMQQYL
+265 YAQLTNAMQQYL
-277 KDSVATTASAAGAAI
+277 KDSVATTANAASAAI

-304 RETATWHQTVSSA
+304 RESASWHQTVSTA
-317 VQDRMD
+317 MQDRMD

-333 ARVAGVWKDSLDA
+333 ARVANVWTDSLDA
-346 QLRTNES
+346 QLRTNAS

-358 RSALG
+358 RAALG
-363 DFTQTFETRS
+363 EFTQTFETRS
-373 SQLVDDVAARLETV
+373 SRLVDDVAARLETV
-387 TAQVSSAQTGVA
+387 TGHVSAAHAGVA

-405 LAAQQRSNDT
+405 LAAQQRTND
-415 LSENLGMALAHFS
+415 ALAKELGSALAQFA

-433 RSAKLVEDVAARLE
+433 RSAKLVEEVATRLE
-447 ATTGRIDAAHAN
+447 TTAGQVSASHAG
-459 VAQTWETSI
+459 VAQTWETSL
-468 ATQQRTNDA
+468 AAQQQTNDA
-477 LAENLG
+477 LARDLG
-483 TALTQFAQTF
+483 ATLAQFAQTF
-493 ETRSTKLVDDVA
+493 ETRSTDLLANVA
-505 ARLDTTTGQVNAAHT
+505 SRLDN
-520 SIAQTWQTSLATQQQ
+520 
-535 TNDKLARELGATLA
+535 
-549 QFTESFETRSASL
+549 
-562 LGDVITRLDSAT
+562 AT

-589 RALGQQQ
+589 QALAQQQ
-596 QSHDT
+596 RSHNA
-601 LTQSLGAALE
+601 LTQDLGTALE
-611 RFAQTFEARSSALLA
+611 RFAQTFEARSTALLG

-642 HERVASAW
+642 HERVAQAW
-650 EQSIGL
+650 DQSIAL
-656 QKQANDALNT
+656 QQQANAALNT
-666 ELAAA
+666 ELGAA
-671 LARFTETFEQR
+671 LARFTDTFEQR
-682 AAHLIDGVSQRTEG
+682 SAHLIDGVSLRTEG

-702 ETAAVVSGEWKQA
+702 ETASVVSGEWKQA
-715 LVAQQSAN
+715 LTAQQSAN
-723 DALATELAAALARFA
+723 DALARDLASALARFA
-738 ETFESRASQ
+738 DTFEARASQ
-747 LLQNVSMQLD
+747 LLQSVSAQMD
-757 STSSNV
+757 ATSTHV
-763 AQTWRDVIAE
+763 AQTWRDAIAE
-773 HTRTSERLADGNQ
+773 HARTSERLADGNQ

-792 TSAFTEHSASLLQAL
+792 TSVFTDHSASLLQAL
-807 SAANTAHHD
+807 QEANAAHHD

-822 TQRLSVWTETLEG
+822 TQRLSAWTQTLEG
-835 TLSTLRSE
+835 TLATLRSE

-848 AQTANQQQAI
+848 EHSASQQQAI

-872 TRASASDTIAEISRL
+872 TRAHASDTLAEISRL

-944 RAAVDELVTT
+944 RAAVDDLVTT
-954 SAQLLERASAN
+954 SAQLLERAGTH
-965 LGDAIAAQTEKLTEA
+965 LGDAIAAQTEKLTAA

-987 VVEIASLGDAFGAAV
+987 AVEIASLGDAFGAAV
-1002 QSFGESNTQL
+1002 QSFGESNAQL
-1012 LAHLQRIEAALD
+1012 LDHLQRIEAALD

-1059 QDLAQVRSQAA
+1059 QELAQTRS
-1070 QAGMQPGSVAA
+1070 QPGSAAA

>member
-1 MTRLPRYLVDLI
+1 MTRYLVDLV
-13 AFVAGLAVVGWIAI
+13 AFAAGLAVVGWIAI

-40 LLIAAVYLFGALELK
+40 LLIAAVYLIGALELK
-55 RFHQSTNA
+55 RFHQATDA
-63 LASAV
+63 LANAV
-68 SGLSAPPASLPAWL
+68 SGLNAAPASLPSWL
-82 ETLPVGLRT
+82 DTLPAGLRT

-130 ATLRGTGIA
+130 ATLRGTGLA

-144 DLQAIRASLA
+144 DLEAIRASLA

-173 SAMLGLLAALARKER
+173 SAMLGLLAALARKQR

-195 DARIVTT
+195 DAHIVTT

-214 TLQLLQQQATVM
+214 TLQLLTQQATVM

-234 DMIAAMERQSQA
+234 DMMAAMERQSQA
-246 LGERLVA
+246 LGERLAA

-304 RETATWHQTVSSA
+304 RETASWHQTVA
-317 VQDRMD
+317 GAMQDRMD

-333 ARVAGVWKDSLDA
+333 ERVANVWKDSLDA
-346 QLRTNES
+346 QLRTNDS
-353 LATDL
+353 LATGL
-358 RSALG
+358 RAALG
-363 DFTQTFETRS
+363 EFTQTFDTRAAR
-373 SQLVDDVAARLETV
+373 LVDDVATRLEAV
-387 TAQVSSAQTGVA
+387 TGQVSSAHAGVA
-399 QTWETS
+399 HTWETS
-405 LAAQQRSNDT
+405 LAAQQR
-415 LSENLGMALAHFS
+415 
-428 QTFEA
+428 
-433 RSAKLVEDVAARLE
+433 
-447 ATTGRIDAAHAN
+447 
-459 VAQTWETSI
+459 
-468 ATQQRTNDA
+468 TNDS
-477 LAENLG
+477 LAKELG
-483 TALTQFAQTF
+483 ATLAQFAQTF
-493 ETRSTKLVDDVA
+493 ETRSAGLLADV
-505 ARLDTTTGQVNAAHT
+505 T
-520 SIAQTWQTSLATQQQ
+520 
-535 TNDKLARELGATLA
+535 
-549 QFTESFETRSASL
+549 
-562 LGDVITRLDSAT
+562 TRLDNAT

-589 RALGQQQ
+589 QALSQQQ
-596 QSHDT
+596 RSHDA
-601 LTQSLGAALE
+601 LTQDLGIALE
-611 RFAQTFEARSSALLA
+611 RFAQTFEARSQTLLA
-626 DVAAKLDAAS
+626 DVATKLDAAS
-636 GNVSGA
+636 GNVTGA
-642 HERVASAW
+642 HERVAQAW
-650 EQSIGL
+650 DQSIAL
-656 QKQANDALNT
+656 QQQANAALNT

-671 LARFTETFEQR
+671 LTRFTETFEQR
-682 AAHLIDGVSQRTEG
+682 SAHLIDGVSQRTEG

-715 LVAQQSAN
+715 LTAQQSAN
-723 DALATELAAALARFA
+723 DALARDLGGALVRFA
-738 ETFESRASQ
+738 ETFEARASQ
-747 LLQNVSMQLD
+747 LLQSVSAQMD
-757 STSSNV
+757 STSENV
-763 AQTWRDVIAE
+763 AQTWRDAIAE
-773 HTRTSERLADGNQ
+773 HARTSERLADGNQ

-792 TSAFTEHSASLLQAL
+792 TGALTQHGASLLQAL
-807 SAANTAHHD
+807 NAANTAHHD

-822 TQRLSVWTETLEG
+822 TQRLSAWTETLEG
-835 TLSTLRSE
+835 TLATLRSE
-843 WQQVG
+843 WQKVG
-848 AQTANQQQAI
+848 AQTASQQQAI
-858 CDTLARTALEMSEQ
+858 CDTLARTALDMSEQ
-872 TRASASDTIAEISRL
+872 TRANASDTIAEISRL

-912 MVRDNAMLEERS
+912 MVRDNTMLDERS

-933 LDTVKHAGNEQ
+933 LDTVRHAGNEQ

-954 SAQLLERASAN
+954 SAQLLERAGTN
-965 LGDAIAAQTEKLTEA
+965 LGDAIAAQTEKLAAA

-987 VVEIASLGDAFGAAV
+987 AVEIASLGDAFGAAV

-1012 LAHLQRIEAALD
+1012 LEHLQRIEAALD

-1059 QDLAQVRSQAA
+1059 QDMAQTRA
-1070 QAGMQPGSVAA
+1070 QPGSVAA

>member
-1 MTRLPRYLVDLI
+1 MTRYLVDLV
-13 AFVAGLAVVGWIAI
+13 AFVAGLAVVAWIAI

-40 LLIAAVYLFGALELK
+40 LLIAAVYLIGALELK
-55 RFHQSTNA
+55 RFHQTTNA
-63 LASAV
+63 LAGAV
-68 SGLSAPPASLPAWL
+68 ASLNAPPASLPAWL
-82 ETLPVGLRT
+82 DTLPAGVRT

-188 AQVVQSL
+188 AQVVQTL

-214 TLQLLQQQATVM
+214 TLQLLQQQATAM
-226 PALVDRLQ
+226 PALVERLQ
-234 DMIAAMERQSQA
+234 AMMASMERQSLA
-246 LGERLVA
+246 LGERLAA
-253 NQDALHAKTDAS
+253 NQDALHARTDAS
-265 YAQLTSAMQQYL
+265 YAQLTEAMQQYL

-304 RETATWHQTVSSA
+304 RETANWHQTVSAA

-333 ARVAGVWKDSLDA
+333 ARVANVWKDSLDA
-346 QLRTNES
+346 QLRTNAS

-358 RSALG
+358 RAALG
-363 DFTQTFETRS
+363 DFTQTFETRATR
-373 SQLVDDVAARLETV
+373 LVDDVATRLESV
-387 TAQVSSAQTGVA
+387 TAQVSSAHADVA
-399 QTWETS
+399 QTWEAS
-405 LAAQQRSNDT
+405 L
-415 LSENLGMALAHFS
+415 
-428 QTFEA
+428 
-433 RSAKLVEDVAARLE
+433 
-447 ATTGRIDAAHAN
+447 
-459 VAQTWETSI
+459 
-468 ATQQRTNDA
+468 ATQQRTHDA
-477 LAENLG
+477 LAKDVG
-483 TALTQFAQTF
+483 TALAQFAETF
-493 ETRSTKLVDDVA
+493 ETRSAQLVDNVAVRLESATDRVSASHADVA
-505 ARLDTTTGQVNAAHT
+505 K
-520 SIAQTWQTSLATQQQ
+520 TWETSLATQQQ
-535 TNDKLARELGATLA
+535 THDALARDLGATLA
-549 QFTESFETRSASL
+549 QFAQAFETRSAGL
-562 LGDVITRLDSAT
+562 LADVTARLDNAT

-589 RALGQQQ
+589 HALAQQQ
-596 QSHDT
+596 RSHDA
-601 LTQSLGAALE
+601 LTQDLGAALE
-611 RFAQTFEARSSALLA
+611 RFAQTFEARSGALLG

-636 GNVSGA
+636 GSVSDA
-642 HERVASAW
+642 HERVAQAW
-650 EQSIGL
+650 DRSIAL
-656 QKQANDALNT
+656 QQQANTALGT

-671 LARFTETFEQR
+671 LARFTDTFEQR
-682 AAHLIDGVSQRTEG
+682 SAHLIDDVSRRTEG
-696 AMHSVS
+696 AMLNVS
-702 ETAAVVSGEWKQA
+702 ETASVVSGEWKQA

-723 DALATELAAALARFA
+723 EALARDLAAALAQFA
-738 ETFESRASQ
+738 QTFETRAEQ
-747 LLQNVSMQLD
+747 LLHSVAAQMD
-757 STSSNV
+757 STSANV
-763 AQTWRDVIAE
+763 AQTWREAVAE
-773 HTRTSERLADGNQ
+773 HARSNERLADGSQ

-792 TSAFTEHSASLLQAL
+792 TSAFEQHSASLMQAL
-807 SAANTAHHD
+807 SEANAAHHD
-816 ATAERE
+816 ATAQRE
-822 TQRLSVWTETLEG
+822 TQRLSAWTQTLEG
-835 TLSTLRSE
+835 TLATLRAE

-848 AQTANQQQAI
+848 AQTASQQQAI

-872 TRASASDTIAEISRL
+872 TRANANDTIAEISRL

-912 MVRDNAMLEERS
+912 MARDNAMLEERS

-965 LGDAIAAQTEKLTEA
+965 LGDAIAAQTEKLAAA

-987 VVEIASLGDAFGAAV
+987 AIEIASLGDAFGAAV

-1012 LAHLQRIEAALD
+1012 LEQLQRIETALD

-1059 QDLAQVRSQAA
+1059 QDLARTRA
-1070 QAGMQPGSVAA
+1070 QPGSVAA

>member
-1 MTRLPRYLVDLI
+1 MTRYLVDLV
-13 AFVAGLAVVGWIAI
+13 AFVAGLAVVAWIAI

-40 LLIAAVYLFGALELK
+40 LLIAAVYLIGALELK
-55 RFHQSTNA
+55 RFHQTTNA
-63 LASAV
+63 LAGAV
-68 SGLSAPPASLPAWL
+68 ASLNAPPASLPAWL
-82 ETLPVGLRT
+82 DTLPAGVRT

-188 AQVVQSL
+188 AQVVQTL

-214 TLQLLQQQATVM
+214 TLQLLQQQATAM

-234 DMIAAMERQSQA
+234 AMMASMERQSLA
-246 LGERLVA
+246 LGERLAA
-253 NQDALHAKTDAS
+253 NQDALHARTDAS
-265 YAQLTSAMQQYL
+265 YAQLTEAMQQYL

-304 RETATWHQTVSSA
+304 RETANWHQTVSAA

-333 ARVAGVWKDSLDA
+333 ARVANVWKDSLDA
-346 QLRTNES
+346 QLRTNAS

-358 RSALG
+358 RAALG
-363 DFTQTFETRS
+363 DFTQTFETRATR
-373 SQLVDDVAARLETV
+373 LVDNVAARLESATDR
-387 TAQVSSAQTGVA
+387 VSASHADVA
-399 QTWETS
+399 KTWE
-405 LAAQQRSNDT
+405 
-415 LSENLGMALAHFS
+415 
-428 QTFEA
+428 
-433 RSAKLVEDVAARLE
+433 
-447 ATTGRIDAAHAN
+447 
-459 VAQTWETSI
+459 
-468 ATQQRTNDA
+468 
-477 LAENLG
+477 
-483 TALTQFAQTF
+483 
-493 ETRSTKLVDDVA
+493 
-505 ARLDTTTGQVNAAHT
+505 
-520 SIAQTWQTSLATQQQ
+520 TSLATQQQ
-535 TNDKLARELGATLA
+535 THDALARDLGATLA
-549 QFTESFETRSASL
+549 QFAQAFETRSAGL
-562 LGDVITRLDSAT
+562 LADVTARLDNAT

-589 RALGQQQ
+589 HALAQQQ
-596 QSHDT
+596 RSHDV
-601 LTQSLGAALE
+601 LTQDLGAALE
-611 RFAQTFEARSSALLA
+611 RFAQTFEARSGALLG

-636 GNVSGA
+636 GSVSGA
-642 HERVASAW
+642 HERVAQAW
-650 EQSIGL
+650 DRSIAL
-656 QKQANDALNT
+656 QQQANATLGT
-666 ELAAA
+666 ELATA
-671 LARFTETFEQR
+671 LARFTDTFEQR
-682 AAHLIDGVSQRTEG
+682 SAHLIDGVSQRTEG
-696 AMHSVS
+696 AMLNVS

-723 DALATELAAALARFA
+723 EALARDLAAALSQFA
-738 ETFESRASQ
+738 QTFETRAEQ
-747 LLQNVSMQLD
+747 LLHSVVAQMD
-757 STSSNV
+757 STSANV
-763 AQTWRDVIAE
+763 AQTWREAVAE
-773 HTRTSERLADGNQ
+773 HARSNERLADGSQ

-792 TSAFTEHSASLLQAL
+792 TSAFEQHSASLMQAL
-807 SAANTAHHD
+807 SEANAAHHD
-816 ATAERE
+816 ATAQRE
-822 TQRLSVWTETLEG
+822 TQRLSAWTQTLEG
-835 TLSTLRSE
+835 TLATLRAE

-848 AQTANQQQAI
+848 AQTASQQQAI

-872 TRASASDTIAEISRL
+872 TRANASDTIAEISRL

-912 MVRDNAMLEERS
+912 MARDNAMLEERS

-954 SAQLLERASAN
+954 SAQLLERAGAN
-965 LGDAIAAQTEKLTEA
+965 LGDAIAAQTEKLAAA

-987 VVEIASLGDAFGAAV
+987 AIEIASLGDAFGAAV

-1012 LAHLQRIEAALD
+1012 LEQLQRIETALD

-1059 QDLAQVRSQAA
+1059 QDLARTRA
-1070 QAGMQPGSVAA
+1070 QPGSVAA

>member
-1 MTRLPRYLVDLI
+1 MTRYLVDLV
-13 AFVAGLAVVGWIAI
+13 AFVAGLAVVAWIAI

-40 LLIAAVYLFGALELK
+40 LLIAAVYLIGALELK
-55 RFHQSTNA
+55 RFHQTTNA
-63 LASAV
+63 LAGAV
-68 SGLSAPPASLPAWL
+68 ASLNAPPASLPAWL
-82 ETLPVGLRT
+82 DTLPAGVRT

-188 AQVVQSL
+188 AQVVQTL

-214 TLQLLQQQATVM
+214 TLQLLQQQATAM

-234 DMIAAMERQSQA
+234 AMMASMERQSLA
-246 LGERLVA
+246 LGERLAA
-253 NQDALHAKTDAS
+253 NQDALHARTDAS
-265 YAQLTSAMQQYL
+265 YAQLTEAMQQYL

-304 RETATWHQTVSSA
+304 RETANWHQTVSAA

-333 ARVAGVWKDSLDA
+333 ARVANVWKDSLDA
-346 QLRTNES
+346 QLRTNAS

-358 RSALG
+358 RAALG
-363 DFTQTFETRS
+363 DFTQTFETRATR
-373 SQLVDDVAARLETV
+373 LVDNVAARLESATDR
-387 TAQVSSAQTGVA
+387 VSASHADVA
-399 QTWETS
+399 KTWE
-405 LAAQQRSNDT
+405 
-415 LSENLGMALAHFS
+415 
-428 QTFEA
+428 
-433 RSAKLVEDVAARLE
+433 
-447 ATTGRIDAAHAN
+447 
-459 VAQTWETSI
+459 
-468 ATQQRTNDA
+468 
-477 LAENLG
+477 
-483 TALTQFAQTF
+483 
-493 ETRSTKLVDDVA
+493 
-505 ARLDTTTGQVNAAHT
+505 
-520 SIAQTWQTSLATQQQ
+520 TSLATQQQ
-535 TNDKLARELGATLA
+535 THDALARDLGATLA
-549 QFTESFETRSASL
+549 QFAQAFETRSAGL
-562 LGDVITRLDSAT
+562 LADVTARLDNAT

-589 RALGQQQ
+589 HALAQQQ
-596 QSHDT
+596 RSHDA
-601 LTQSLGAALE
+601 LTQDLGAALE
-611 RFAQTFEARSSALLA
+611 RFAQTFEARSGALLG

-636 GNVSGA
+636 GSVSGA
-642 HERVASAW
+642 HERVAQAW
-650 EQSIGL
+650 DRSIAL
-656 QKQANDALNT
+656 QQQANATLGT
-666 ELAAA
+666 ELATA
-671 LARFTETFEQR
+671 LARFTDTFEQR
-682 AAHLIDGVSQRTEG
+682 SAHLIDGVSQRTEG
-696 AMHSVS
+696 AMLNVS

-723 DALATELAAALARFA
+723 EALARDLAAALSQFA
-738 ETFESRASQ
+738 QTFETRAEQ
-747 LLQNVSMQLD
+747 LLHSVVAQMD
-757 STSSNV
+757 STSANV
-763 AQTWRDVIAE
+763 AQTWREAVAE
-773 HTRTSERLADGNQ
+773 HARSNERLADGSQ

-792 TSAFTEHSASLLQAL
+792 TSAFEQHSASLMQAL
-807 SAANTAHHD
+807 SEANAAHHD
-816 ATAERE
+816 ATAQRE
-822 TQRLSVWTETLEG
+822 TQRLSAWTQTLEG
-835 TLSTLRSE
+835 TLATLRAE

-848 AQTANQQQAI
+848 AQTASQQQAI

-872 TRASASDTIAEISRL
+872 TRANASDTIAEISRL

-912 MVRDNAMLEERS
+912 MARDNAMLEERS

-954 SAQLLERASAN
+954 SAQLLERAGAN
-965 LGDAIAAQTEKLTEA
+965 LGDAIAAQTEKLAAA

-987 VVEIASLGDAFGAAV
+987 AIEIASLGDAFGAAV

-1012 LAHLQRIEAALD
+1012 LEQLQRIETALD

-1059 QDLAQVRSQAA
+1059 QDLARTRA
-1070 QAGMQPGSVAA
+1070 QPGSVAA

>member
-1 MTRLPRYLVDLI
+1 MTRYLVDLV
-13 AFVAGLAVVGWIAI
+13 AFVAGLAVVGWIAV
-27 GYAGTNTLALAVA
+27 GYAGTNNLALAVA

-55 RFHQSTNA
+55 RFHQATNA
-63 LASAV
+63 LANAV
-68 SGLSAPPASLPAWL
+68 SGLNAPPTSLPSWL
-82 ETLPVGLRT
+82 DTLPAGLRT

-130 ATLRGTGIA
+130 ATLRGTGLA

-144 DLQAIRASLA
+144 DLEAIRASLA

-173 SAMLGLLAALARKER
+173 SAMLGLLAALARKQR

-234 DMIAAMERQSQA
+234 DMMAAMERQSQA

-304 RETATWHQTVSSA
+304 RETASWHQTVSGA
-317 VQDRMD
+317 MQDRMD

-333 ARVAGVWKDSLDA
+333 ARVANVWKDSLDA
-346 QLRTNES
+346 QLRANEL

-358 RSALG
+358 RAALSE
-363 DFTQTFETRS
+363 FTQTFDARS
-373 SQLVDDVAARLETV
+373 SRLVDDVASRLETV
-387 TAQVSSAQTGVA
+387 TGHVSSAHAGVA
-399 QTWETS
+399 KTWETS
-405 LAAQQRSNDT
+405 LAAQQRTNDSLAKELGSA
-415 LSENLGMALAHFS
+415 LSQFT
-428 QTFEA
+428 QTFES
-433 RSAKLVEDVAARLE
+433 RSAKLVDEVATRLE
-447 ATTGRIDAAHAN
+447 TATGQVSASHAG
-459 VAQTWETSI
+459 VAQTWEASL
-468 ATQQRTNDA
+468 AAQQQTNDA
-477 LAENLG
+477 LAKDLG
-483 TALTQFAQTF
+483 ATLAQFAQTF
-493 ETRSTKLVDDVA
+493 ETRSAGLLADV
-505 ARLDTTTGQVNAAHT
+505 T
-520 SIAQTWQTSLATQQQ
+520 
-535 TNDKLARELGATLA
+535 
-549 QFTESFETRSASL
+549 
-562 LGDVITRLDSAT
+562 TRLDNAT

-589 RALGQQQ
+589 QALAQQQ
-596 QSHDT
+596 RSHNA
-601 LTQSLGAALE
+601 LTQDLGTALE
-611 RFAQTFEARSSALLA
+611 RFAQTFELRSGTLLA

-636 GNVSGA
+636 GNVAGA
-642 HERVASAW
+642 HERVAQAW
-650 EQSIGL
+650 DQSIAL
-656 QKQANDALNT
+656 QQQANAALNT

-671 LARFTETFEQR
+671 LTRFAETFEQR
-682 AAHLIDGVSQRTEG
+682 SAHLIDGVSQRTEG
-696 AMHSVS
+696 AMQSVS
-702 ETAAVVSGEWKQA
+702 ETAAVVSGEWKHA
-715 LVAQQSAN
+715 LTAQQSAN
-723 DALATELAAALARFA
+723 EALARDLASALARFA
-738 ETFESRASQ
+738 DTFETRASQ
-747 LLQNVSMQLD
+747 LLQSVSAQMD
-757 STSSNV
+757 STSENV
-763 AQTWRDVIAE
+763 AQTWRDAIAE
-773 HTRTSERLADGNQ
+773 HARTSERLADGNQ

-792 TSAFTEHSASLLQAL
+792 THAFTEHSASLLQAL
-807 SAANTAHHD
+807 NAANAAHHD

-822 TQRLSVWTETLEG
+822 TQRLSAWTETLEG
-835 TLSTLRSE
+835 TLATLRSE

-848 AQTANQQQAI
+848 AQTASQQQAI

-872 TRASASDTIAEISRL
+872 TRANASDTIAEISRL

-954 SAQLLERASAN
+954 SAQLLERAGAN
-965 LGDAIAAQTEKLTEA
+965 LGDAIAAQTEKLTAA
-980 SAQVTGS
+980 SAQVAGS
-987 VVEIASLGDAFGAAV
+987 AVEIASLGDAFGAAV

-1012 LAHLQRIEAALD
+1012 LEHLQRIEAALD

-1059 QDLAQVRSQAA
+1059 QDLAQTRA
-1070 QAGMQPGSVAA
+1070 QPGSVAA

>member
-1 MTRLPRYLVDLI
+1 MTRYLVDLV

-40 LLIAAVYLFGALELK
+40 LLIAAVYLIGALELK

-63 LASAV
+63 LANAV
-68 SGLSAPPASLPAWL
+68 AGLNAAPASLPSWL
-82 ETLPVGLRT
+82 DTLPAGLRT

-154 SPVKGL
+154 SPVRGL

-214 TLQLLQQQATVM
+214 TLQLLQQQATLM

-234 DMIAAMERQSQA
+234 DMMAAMERQSQA

-277 KDSVATTASAAGAAI
+277 KESVATTASAAGAAI

-304 RETATWHQTVSSA
+304 RETATWHQTVSAA

-333 ARVAGVWKDSLDA
+333 ARVANVWKDSLDA
-346 QLRTNES
+346 QLRTNEL

-358 RSALG
+358 RAALG
-363 DFTQTFETRS
+363 DFTQTFESRSTR
-373 SQLVDDVAARLETV
+373 LVDDVATRLESATENV
-387 TAQVSSAQTGVA
+387 SRAQAGVA

-405 LAAQQRSNDT
+405 LA
-415 LSENLGMALAHFS
+415 
-428 QTFEA
+428 
-433 RSAKLVEDVAARLE
+433 
-447 ATTGRIDAAHAN
+447 
-459 VAQTWETSI
+459 
-468 ATQQRTNDA
+468 TQQRANDS
-477 LAENLG
+477 LTERLS

-493 ETRSTKLVDDVA
+493 ETRSARLVDEVA
-505 ARLDTTTGQVNAAHT
+505 ARLEATTGQVSAAHAG
-520 SIAQTWQTSLATQQQ
+520 IAQTWETSLAHQQQ
-535 TNDKLARELGATLA
+535 TSDALAKALGTTLA
-549 QFTESFETRSASL
+549 QFTESFQTRSAGL
-562 LGDVITRLDSAT
+562 LADVAARLDNAT

-589 RALGQQQ
+589 QALGQQQ
-596 QSHDT
+596 QSHDA

-611 RFAQTFEARSSALLA
+611 RFAQTFEARSHALLG

-636 GNVSGA
+636 GNMSSA
-642 HERVASAW
+642 HERVAQAW
-650 EQSIGL
+650 DQSIAL
-656 QKQANDALNT
+656 QQHANATLNA

-671 LARFTETFEQR
+671 LTRFTDTFEQR

-715 LVAQQSAN
+715 ITAQQSAN
-723 DALATELAAALARFA
+723 DALARDLGAALGRFA
-738 ETFESRASQ
+738 DTFEARASQ
-747 LLQNVSMQLD
+747 LLQDVSAQMD
-757 STSSNV
+757 STSTQV
-763 AQTWRDVIAE
+763 AQTWRDAVAE
-773 HTRTSERLADGNQ
+773 HARTNERLADGNQ

-792 TSAFTEHSASLLQAL
+792 TQAFTEHSASLLQAL
-807 SAANTAHHD
+807 SAANQAHHD

-822 TQRLSVWTETLEG
+822 TQRLSAWTDTLEG
-835 TLSTLRSE
+835 TLATLRSE

-848 AQTANQQQAI
+848 AQTASQQQAI

-872 TRASASDTIAEISRL
+872 TRANASDTIAEISRL

-954 SAQLLERASAN
+954 SAQLLERAGTN
-965 LGDAIAAQTEKLTEA
+965 LGDAIAAQTEKLAQA

-987 VVEIASLGDAFGAAV
+987 VIEIASLGDAFGAAV

-1012 LAHLQRIEAALD
+1012 LEHLQRIEAALD

-1059 QDLAQVRSQAA
+1059 QELAKTRA
-1070 QAGMQPGSVAA
+1070 QAGAQPGSVAA

>member
-1 MTRLPRYLVDLI
+1 MNRYLVDLV

-27 GYAGTNTLALAVA
+27 GYAGTNTLALAVT
-40 LLIAAVYLFGALELK
+40 LVIAAVYLFGALELK
-55 RFHQSTNA
+55 RFHQSSNA
-63 LASAV
+63 LAKAV
-68 SGLSAPPASLPAWL
+68 GELNAPPASLPSWL
-82 ETLPVGLRT
+82 DTLPAGLRT

-173 SAMLGLLAALARKER
+173 SAMLGLLAALARKQR

-214 TLQLLQQQATVM
+214 TLQLLQQQAAVM

-234 DMIAAMERQSQA
+234 EMMAAMERQSQG

-253 NQDALHAKTDAS
+253 NQDALHARTDAS

-277 KDSVATTASAAGAAI
+277 KDSVTTTASAAGAAI

-304 RETATWHQTVSSA
+304 RETASWHQTVSSA
-317 VQDRMD
+317 MQDRMD

-333 ARVAGVWKDSLDA
+333 SRVANVWKDSLDA

-353 LATDL
+353 LAIDL
-358 RSALG
+358 RGALG
-363 DFTQTFETRS
+363 EFAQTFETRS
-373 SQLVDDVAARLETV
+373 ARLVDDVATRLESATG
-387 TAQVSSAQTGVA
+387 QVSTAHAGVA
-399 QTWETS
+399 QTWEAS
-405 LAAQQRSNDT
+405 LAAQQR
-415 LSENLGMALAHFS
+415 
-428 QTFEA
+428 
-433 RSAKLVEDVAARLE
+433 
-447 ATTGRIDAAHAN
+447 
-459 VAQTWETSI
+459 TS
-468 ATQQRTNDA
+468 DA
-477 LAENLG
+477 LAKELG
-483 TALTQFAQTF
+483 ATLTQFAQTF
-493 ETRSTKLVDDVA
+493 ETRSAGLLADVTS
-505 ARLDTTTGQVNAAHT
+505 RLDN
-520 SIAQTWQTSLATQQQ
+520 
-535 TNDKLARELGATLA
+535 
-549 QFTESFETRSASL
+549 
-562 LGDVITRLDSAT
+562 AT

-589 RALGQQQ
+589 QALAQQ
-596 QSHDT
+596 QSAHNA
-601 LTQSLGAALE
+601 LTQDLGVALE
-611 RFAQTFEARSSALLA
+611 RFAQTFEARSTALLG
-626 DVAAKLDAAS
+626 DVAAKLDATSGNVTGAHERVAQVWDQALTQQRLSHDTMTQELGAALERFAQTFDARSNALISDVTVKLDTTS

-642 HERVASAW
+642 HERVAQVWDQALTQQRLSHDTMTQALGAALERFAQTFDARSNALISDVAAKLDTTSGNVSGAHERVAQVW
-650 EQSIGL
+650 NESLAL
-656 QKQANDALNT
+656 QKAANAS
-666 ELAAA
+666 LAADLGAA
-671 LARFTETFEQR
+671 LGRFTETFEQR
-682 AAHLIDGVSQRTEG
+682 SAHLVEGVSTRTEG
-696 AMHSVS
+696 AMQSVAD
-702 ETAAVVSGEWKQA
+702 TAAVVSGEWKQA
-715 LVAQQSAN
+715 IAAQQQAN
-723 DALATELAAALARFA
+723 DSLTQDLAAALTRFA
-738 ETFESRASQ
+738 DTFDTRSTQ
-747 LLQNVSMQLD
+747 LLQGVSTQMD
-757 STSSNV
+757 AASTNV
-763 AQTWRDVIAE
+763 AQAWRDAIAE
-773 HTRTSERLADGNQ
+773 HSRVSEQLAGGNQ

-792 TSAFTEHSASLLQAL
+792 TTAFTEHSASLLDAL
-807 SAANTAHHD
+807 NAANAAHHD

-822 TQRLSVWTETLEG
+822 TQRLSAWTETLEG
-835 TLSTLRSE
+835 TLATLRE
-843 WQQVG
+843 QWQQMG
-848 AQTANQQQAI
+848 AQTANQQQTI
-858 CDTLARTALEMSEQ
+858 CETLSRTALEMSEQ
-872 TRASASDTIAEISRL
+872 SRNNASDTIAEISRL
-887 VQTASEAPKAAAE
+887 MQTAAEAPKAAAE
-900 IIGELR
+900 IIAELR

-933 LDTVKHAGNEQ
+933 LDTVRHAGNEQ
-944 RAAVDELVTT
+944 RAAVDDLVTT
-954 SAQLLERASAN
+954 SAQLLERAGAN
-965 LGDAIAAQTEKLTEA
+965 LGDAIAAQTEKLAAA

-987 VVEIASLGDAFGAAV
+987 AVEVASLGDTFGAAV
-1002 QSFGESNTQL
+1002 QAFGESNTQL
-1012 LAHLQRIEAALD
+1012 LDHLQRIEAALD

-1059 QDLAQVRSQAA
+1059 QQLGAA
-1070 QAGMQPGSVAA
+1070 RTQPGSAAA

>member
-1 MTRLPRYLVDLI
+1 MTRYLVDLV

-27 GYAGTNTLALAVA
+27 GYAGTNTLALAVT
-40 LLIAAVYLFGALELK
+40 LLIAAVYLIGALELK
-55 RFHQSTNA
+55 RFHQSSDA
-63 LASAV
+63 LAKAV
-68 SGLSAPPASLPAWL
+68 GGLSAPPASLPSWL
-82 ETLPVGLRT
+82 DTLPVGMRT

-173 SAMLGLLAALARKER
+173 SAMLGLLAALARKQR
-188 AQVVQSL
+188 AQVVQAL

-214 TLQLLQQQATVM
+214 TLQLLQQQAAAM

-234 DMIAAMERQSQA
+234 EMMAAMERQSQG

-253 NQDALHAKTDAS
+253 NQDALHARTDAS

-304 RETATWHQTVSSA
+304 RETASWHQTVSGA
-317 VQDRMD
+317 MQDRMD

-333 ARVAGVWKDSLDA
+333 ARVANVWKDSLDA

-353 LATDL
+353 LAVDL
-358 RSALG
+358 RGALG
-363 DFTQTFETRS
+363 AFAQTFESRS
-373 SQLVDDVAARLETV
+373 ARLIDDVATRLEGAT
-387 TAQVSSAQTGVA
+387 TQVSTAHAGVA

-405 LAAQQRSNDT
+405 LAAQQR
-415 LSENLGMALAHFS
+415 
-428 QTFEA
+428 
-433 RSAKLVEDVAARLE
+433 
-447 ATTGRIDAAHAN
+447 
-459 VAQTWETSI
+459 TS
-468 ATQQRTNDA
+468 DA
-477 LAENLG
+477 LAKELG
-483 TALTQFAQTF
+483 ATLTQFAQTF
-493 ETRSTKLVDDVA
+493 ETRSAGLLADV
-505 ARLDTTTGQVNAAHT
+505 T
-520 SIAQTWQTSLATQQQ
+520 
-535 TNDKLARELGATLA
+535 
-549 QFTESFETRSASL
+549 
-562 LGDVITRLDSAT
+562 TRLDNAT

-589 RALGQQQ
+589 QALAQQQ
-596 QSHDT
+596 SAHNALTQDLGVALERFAQTFEARSTALLGDVAAKLDATSGTVTGAHERVAQVWDQALTQQSASHDT
-601 LTQSLGAALE
+601 LAQALGAALE
-611 RFAQTFEARSSALLA
+611 RFAQTFETRSNALLS
-626 DVAAKLDAAS
+626 DVATKLDATS

-642 HERVASAW
+642 HERVAQAW
-650 EQSIGL
+650 NESLAQ
-656 QKQANDALNT
+656 QKAANAS
-666 ELAAA
+666 LAADLGAA
-671 LARFTETFEQR
+671 LQRFTETFEQR
-682 AAHLIDGVSQRTEG
+682 SALLVDGVSTRTEG
-696 AMHSVS
+696 AMHSVA

-715 LVAQQSAN
+715 IGAQQQAN
-723 DALATELAAALARFA
+723 DALTQHLAAALERFGA
-738 ETFESRASQ
+738 TFDTRSTQ
-747 LLQNVSMQLD
+747 LLQGVSTQMD
-757 STSSNV
+757 SASANV
-763 AQTWRDVIAE
+763 AQAWRDAIAD
-773 HTRTSERLADGNQ
+773 HARVSEQLASGNQ

-792 TSAFTEHSASLLQAL
+792 TTAFTEHSASLLDAL
-807 SAANTAHHD
+807 NAANAAHHD

-822 TQRLSVWTETLEG
+822 TQRLSAWTDTLEG
-835 TLSTLRSE
+835 TLATLRE
-843 WQQVG
+843 QWQQMG
-848 AQTANQQQAI
+848 AQTASQQQSI
-858 CDTLARTALEMSEQ
+858 CETLSQTALDMSEQ
-872 TRASASDTIAEISRL
+872 TRRNASDTITEISRL
-887 VQTASEAPKAAAE
+887 MQTAAEAPKAAAD
-900 IIGELR
+900 IIAELR

-924 RLLDTLGTL
+924 RLLETLGTL
-933 LDTVKHAGNEQ
+933 LDTVRHAGNEQ
-944 RAAVDELVTT
+944 RAAVDDLVTT
-954 SAQLLERASAN
+954 SAQLLERAGAN
-965 LGDAIAAQTEKLTEA
+965 LGDTIAAQTEKLAAA

-987 VVEIASLGDAFGAAV
+987 AIEVASLGDTFGAAV
-1002 QSFGESNTQL
+1002 QAFGESNTQL
-1012 LAHLQRIEAALD
+1012 LDHLQRIEAALD

-1059 QDLAQVRSQAA
+1059 QQLGDARA
-1070 QAGMQPGSVAA
+1070 QPGSAAA

>member
-1 MTRLPRYLVDLI
+1 MTRYLVDLI

-27 GYAGTNTLALAVA
+27 GYAGTNNLALAVA

-55 RFHQSTNA
+55 RFHQTTNA
-63 LASAV
+63 LADAV
-68 SGLSAPPASLPAWL
+68 AGLNAAPASLPSWL
-82 ETLPVGLRT
+82 DTLPVGLRT

-130 ATLRGTGIA
+130 ATLRGTGLA

-144 DLQAIRASLA
+144 DLEAIRASLA

-173 SAMLGLLAALARKER
+173 SAMLGLLAALARKQR

-214 TLQLLQQQATVM
+214 TLQLLEQQASVM

-234 DMIAAMERQSQA
+234 DMMAAMERQSQS

-253 NQDALHAKTDAS
+253 SQNALHTKTDAS

-277 KDSVATTASAAGAAI
+277 KDSVTTTASAAGAAI

-304 RETATWHQTVSSA
+304 RETASWHQTVSAA

-333 ARVAGVWKDSLDA
+333 ARVANVWKDSLDA

-358 RSALG
+358 RTSLG
-363 DFTQTFETRS
+363 EFTQTFDTRS
-373 SQLVDDVAARLETV
+373 SRLVDDVATRLEAV
-387 TAQVSSAQTGVA
+387 TGQVSSAHVSVA

-405 LAAQQRSNDT
+405 LAAQQR
-415 LSENLGMALAHFS
+415 
-428 QTFEA
+428 
-433 RSAKLVEDVAARLE
+433 
-447 ATTGRIDAAHAN
+447 
-459 VAQTWETSI
+459 
-468 ATQQRTNDA
+468 TNDSLAKDLGNA
-477 LAENLG
+477 LV
-483 TALTQFAQTF
+483 QFAQTF
-493 ETRSTKLVDDVA
+493 ETRSAKLVDDVA
-505 ARLDTTTGQVNAAHT
+505 ARLETATGQVSASHAGV
-520 SIAQTWQTSLATQQQ
+520 ARTWETSLAAQQQ
-535 TNDKLARELGATLA
+535 TNDALAKDLGATLA
-549 QFTESFETRSASL
+549 QFAQTFETRSAGL
-562 LGDVITRLDSAT
+562 LADVTTRLDNAT

-589 RALGQQQ
+589 QALAQQQ
-596 QSHDT
+596 RSHNA
-601 LTQSLGAALE
+601 LTQDLGTALE
-611 RFAQTFEARSSALLA
+611 RFAQTFEARSSALLG
-626 DVAAKLDAAS
+626 DVATKLDAAS
-636 GNVSGA
+636 GNVTGA
-642 HERVASAW
+642 HERVAQAW
-650 EQSIGL
+650 DQSIAL
-656 QKQANDALNT
+656 QQQANAALNT
-666 ELAAA
+666 DLAAA
-671 LARFTETFEQR
+671 LTRFTETFEQR
-682 AAHLIDGVSQRTEG
+682 SAHLIDGVSQRTEG

-715 LVAQQSAN
+715 LTAQQSAN
-723 DALATELAAALARFA
+723 DALARDLAGALARFA
-738 ETFESRASQ
+738 DTFETRSTQ
-747 LLQNVSMQLD
+747 LLQGVSAQMD
-757 STSSNV
+757 STSENV
-763 AQTWRDVIAE
+763 AQTWRDAIAE
-773 HTRTSERLADGNQ
+773 HTRTSERLVDGNQ
-786 QLVAAT
+786 QLAAAT
-792 TSAFTEHSASLLQAL
+792 TSAFTAHSASLLQAL
-807 SAANTAHHD
+807 NAANTAHHD

-822 TQRLSVWTETLEG
+822 TQRLSAWTETLEG
-835 TLSTLRSE
+835 TLATLRSE

-848 AQTANQQQAI
+848 AQTASQQQAI

-872 TRASASDTIAEISRL
+872 TRANASDTIAEISRL

-954 SAQLLERASAN
+954 SAQLLERAGTN
-965 LGDAIAAQTEKLTEA
+965 LGDAIAAQTEKLTAA

-987 VVEIASLGDAFGAAV
+987 AVEIASLGDAFGAAV

-1012 LAHLQRIEAALD
+1012 LEHLQRIETALD

-1059 QDLAQVRSQAA
+1059 QDLAQTRA
-1070 QAGMQPGSVAA
+1070 QPGSVAA

>member
-1 MTRLPRYLVDLI
+1 MNRYLVDLV

-27 GYAGTNTLALAVA
+27 GYAGTNPLALAVA

-55 RFHQSTNA
+55 RFHQATDA
-63 LASAV
+63 LANAV
-68 SGLSAPPASLPAWL
+68 SGLNSPPASLPSWL
-82 ETLPVGLRT
+82 DTLPAGLRT

-130 ATLRGTGIA
+130 ATLRGTGLA

-144 DLQAIRASLA
+144 DLEAIRASLA
-154 SPVKGL
+154 SPVRGL

-173 SAMLGLLAALARKER
+173 SAMLGLLAALARKQR

-202 LRGFSQQHQRET
+202 LRGFSRQHQRDT

-226 PALVDRLQ
+226 PTLVDRLQ
-234 DMIAAMERQSQA
+234 DMMAALERQSQS

-277 KDSVATTASAAGAAI
+277 KDSVATTANAASAAI

-304 RETATWHQTVSSA
+304 RESASWHQTVSTA
-317 VQDRMD
+317 MQDRMD

-333 ARVAGVWKDSLDA
+333 ARVANVWTDSLDA
-346 QLRTNES
+346 QLRTNAS

-358 RSALG
+358 RAALG
-363 DFTQTFETRS
+363 EFTQTFEARS
-373 SQLVDDVAARLETV
+373 AKLVDEVATRLET
-387 TAQVSSAQTGVA
+387 TAGQVSASHAGVA

-405 LAAQQRSNDT
+405 LAAQQ
-415 LSENLGMALAHFS
+415 
-428 QTFEA
+428 Q
-433 RSAKLVEDVAARLE
+433 
-447 ATTGRIDAAHAN
+447 
-459 VAQTWETSI
+459 
-468 ATQQRTNDA
+468 TNDA
-477 LAENLG
+477 LA
-483 TALTQFAQTF
+483 
-493 ETRSTKLVDDVA
+493 SD
-505 ARLDTTTGQVNAAHT
+505 
-520 SIAQTWQTSLATQQQ
+520 
-535 TNDKLARELGATLA
+535 LGATLA
-549 QFTESFETRSASL
+549 QFAHTFETRSTDLLANVAS
-562 LGDVITRLDSAT
+562 RLDNAT

-589 RALGQQQ
+589 QALAQQQ
-596 QSHDT
+596 RSHNA
-601 LTQSLGAALE
+601 LTQDLGTALE
-611 RFAQTFEARSSALLA
+611 RFAQTFEVRSTALLG

-642 HERVASAW
+642 HERVAQAW
-650 EQSIGL
+650 DQSIAL
-656 QKQANDALNT
+656 QQQANAALNT
-666 ELAAA
+666 ELGAA

-682 AAHLIDGVSQRTEG
+682 SAHLIDGVSLRTEG

-702 ETAAVVSGEWKQA
+702 ETASVVSGEWKQA
-715 LVAQQSAN
+715 LTAQQSAN
-723 DALATELAAALARFA
+723 DALARDLASALARFA
-738 ETFESRASQ
+738 DTFEARASQ
-747 LLQNVSMQLD
+747 LLQSVSAQMD
-757 STSSNV
+757 STSANV
-763 AQTWRDVIAE
+763 AQTWRDAIAE
-773 HTRTSERLADGNQ
+773 HARTSERLADGNQ

-792 TSAFTEHSASLLQAL
+792 TSVFTDHSASLLQAL
-807 SAANTAHHD
+807 QEANAAHHD

-822 TQRLSVWTETLEG
+822 TQRLSAWTQTLEG
-835 TLSTLRSE
+835 TLATLRSE
-843 WQQVG
+843 WQQIG
-848 AQTANQQQAI
+848 EHSASQQQAI

-872 TRASASDTIAEISRL
+872 TRAHANDTLAEISRL

-933 LDTVKHAGNEQ
+933 LDTVKHAGIEQ
-944 RAAVDELVTT
+944 RAAVDDLVTT
-954 SAQLLERASAN
+954 SAQLLERAGTH
-965 LGDAIAAQTEKLTEA
+965 LGDAIAAQTEKLTAA

-987 VVEIASLGDAFGAAV
+987 AVEIASLGDAFGAAV
-1002 QSFGESNTQL
+1002 QSFGESNAQL
-1012 LAHLQRIEAALD
+1012 LDHLQRIEAALD

-1059 QDLAQVRSQAA
+1059 QELAQTRS
-1070 QAGMQPGSVAA
+1070 QPGSAAA

>member
-1 MTRLPRYLVDLI
+1 MTRYLVDLV

-27 GYAGTNTLALAVA
+27 GYAGTNPLALAVA

-55 RFHQSTNA
+55 RFHQATDA
-63 LASAV
+63 LANAV
-68 SGLSAPPASLPAWL
+68 SGLNSPPASLPSWL
-82 ETLPVGLRT
+82 DTLPAGLRT

-130 ATLRGTGIA
+130 ATLRGTGLA

-144 DLQAIRASLA
+144 DLEAIRASLA
-154 SPVKGL
+154 SPVRGL

-173 SAMLGLLAALARKER
+173 SAMLGLLAALARKQR

-202 LRGFSQQHQRET
+202 LRGFSRQHQRDT

-234 DMIAAMERQSQA
+234 DMMAAMERQSQS

-265 YAQLTSAMQQYL
+265 YAQLTNAMQQYL
-277 KDSVATTASAAGAAI
+277 KDSVATTANAASAAI

-304 RETATWHQTVSSA
+304 RESASWHQTVSTA
-317 VQDRMD
+317 MQDRMD

-333 ARVAGVWKDSLDA
+333 ARVANVWTDSLDA

-358 RSALG
+358 RAALG
-363 DFTQTFETRS
+363 EFTQTFETRS
-373 SQLVDDVAARLETV
+373 SRLVDDVAARLETV
-387 TAQVSSAQTGVA
+387 TGHVSAAHAGVA

-405 LAAQQRSNDT
+405 LAAQQR
-415 LSENLGMALAHFS
+415 
-428 QTFEA
+428 
-433 RSAKLVEDVAARLE
+433 
-447 ATTGRIDAAHAN
+447 
-459 VAQTWETSI
+459 
-468 ATQQRTNDA
+468 TNDA
-477 LAENLG
+477 LARDLG
-483 TALTQFAQTF
+483 ATLAQFAQTF
-493 ETRSTKLVDDVA
+493 ETRSTDLLANVA
-505 ARLDTTTGQVNAAHT
+505 SRLDN
-520 SIAQTWQTSLATQQQ
+520 
-535 TNDKLARELGATLA
+535 
-549 QFTESFETRSASL
+549 
-562 LGDVITRLDSAT
+562 AT

-589 RALGQQQ
+589 QALAQQQ
-596 QSHDT
+596 RSHNA
-601 LTQSLGAALE
+601 LTQDLGTALE
-611 RFAQTFEARSSALLA
+611 SFAQTFEARSTALLS

-642 HERVASAW
+642 HERVAQAW
-650 EQSIGL
+650 DQSIAL
-656 QKQANDALNT
+656 QQQANAALNT
-666 ELAAA
+666 ELGAA
-671 LARFTETFEQR
+671 LARFTDTFEQR
-682 AAHLIDGVSQRTEG
+682 SAHLIDGVSLRTEG

-702 ETAAVVSGEWKQA
+702 ETASVVSGEWKQA
-715 LVAQQSAN
+715 LTAQQSAN
-723 DALATELAAALARFA
+723 DALARDLASALARFA
-738 ETFESRASQ
+738 DTFEARASQ
-747 LLQNVSMQLD
+747 LLQSVSAQMD
-757 STSSNV
+757 STSAHV
-763 AQTWRDVIAE
+763 AQTWRDAIAE
-773 HTRTSERLADGNQ
+773 HARTSERLADGNQ

-792 TSAFTEHSASLLQAL
+792 TSVFTDHSASLLQAL
-807 SAANTAHHD
+807 QEANAAHHD

-822 TQRLSVWTETLEG
+822 TQRLSAWTQTLEG
-835 TLSTLRSE
+835 TLATLRSE

-848 AQTANQQQAI
+848 EHSASQQQAI

-872 TRASASDTIAEISRL
+872 TRAHASDTLAEISRL

-944 RAAVDELVTT
+944 RAAVDDLVTT
-954 SAQLLERASAN
+954 SAQLLERAGTH
-965 LGDAIAAQTEKLTEA
+965 LGDAIAAQTEKLTAA

-987 VVEIASLGDAFGAAV
+987 AVEIASLGDAFGAAV
-1002 QSFGESNTQL
+1002 QSFGESNAQL
-1012 LAHLQRIEAALD
+1012 LDHLQRIEAALD

-1059 QDLAQVRSQAA
+1059 QELAQTRS
-1070 QAGMQPGSVAA
+1070 QPGSAAA

>member
-1 MTRLPRYLVDLI
+1 MTRYLVDLV
-13 AFVAGLAVVGWIAI
+13 AFAAGLAVVGWIAI

-40 LLIAAVYLFGALELK
+40 LLIAAVYLIGALELK
-55 RFHQSTNA
+55 RFHQATDA
-63 LASAV
+63 LANAV
-68 SGLSAPPASLPAWL
+68 SGLNAAPASLPSWL
-82 ETLPVGLRT
+82 DTLPAGLRT

-130 ATLRGTGIA
+130 ATLRGTGLA

-144 DLQAIRASLA
+144 DLEAIRASLA

-173 SAMLGLLAALARKER
+173 SAMLGLLAALARKQR

-195 DARIVTT
+195 DAHIVTT

-214 TLQLLQQQATVM
+214 TLQLLAQQATVM

-234 DMIAAMERQSQA
+234 DMMAAMERQSQA
-246 LGERLVA
+246 LGERLAA

-304 RETATWHQTVSSA
+304 RETASWHQTVA
-317 VQDRMD
+317 GAMQDRMD

-333 ARVAGVWKDSLDA
+333 ERVANVWKDSLDA

-353 LATDL
+353 LATGL
-358 RSALG
+358 RTALG
-363 DFTQTFETRS
+363 EFTQTFDTRAAR
-373 SQLVDDVAARLETV
+373 LVDDVATRLEAV
-387 TAQVSSAQTGVA
+387 TGQVSSAHAGVA
-399 QTWETS
+399 HTWETS
-405 LAAQQRSNDT
+405 LAAQQR
-415 LSENLGMALAHFS
+415 
-428 QTFEA
+428 
-433 RSAKLVEDVAARLE
+433 
-447 ATTGRIDAAHAN
+447 
-459 VAQTWETSI
+459 
-468 ATQQRTNDA
+468 TNDS
-477 LAENLG
+477 LAKDLG
-483 TALTQFAQTF
+483 ATLAQFAQTF
-493 ETRSTKLVDDVA
+493 ETRSAGLLADV
-505 ARLDTTTGQVNAAHT
+505 T
-520 SIAQTWQTSLATQQQ
+520 
-535 TNDKLARELGATLA
+535 
-549 QFTESFETRSASL
+549 
-562 LGDVITRLDSAT
+562 TRLDNAT

-580 QTTVAQAWE
+580 QTTVAQAWAQ
-589 RALGQQQ
+589 ALSQQQ
-596 QSHDT
+596 RSHDA
-601 LTQSLGAALE
+601 LTQDLGIALE
-611 RFAQTFEARSSALLA
+611 RFAQTFEARSQTLLA
-626 DVAAKLDAAS
+626 DVATKLDAAS
-636 GNVSGA
+636 GNVTGA
-642 HERVASAW
+642 HERVAQAW
-650 EQSIGL
+650 DQSIAL
-656 QKQANDALNT
+656 QQQANAALNT

-671 LARFTETFEQR
+671 LTRFTETFEQR
-682 AAHLIDGVSQRTEG
+682 SAHLIDGVSQRTEG

-715 LVAQQSAN
+715 LTAQQSAN
-723 DALATELAAALARFA
+723 DALARDLGGALVRFA
-738 ETFESRASQ
+738 ETFEARASQ
-747 LLQNVSMQLD
+747 LLQSVSAQMD
-757 STSSNV
+757 STSENV
-763 AQTWRDVIAE
+763 AQTWRDAIAE
-773 HTRTSERLADGNQ
+773 HARTSERLADGNQ

-792 TSAFTEHSASLLQAL
+792 TGALTQHSASLLQAL
-807 SAANTAHHD
+807 NAANTAHHD

-822 TQRLSVWTETLEG
+822 TQRLSAWTETLEG
-835 TLSTLRSE
+835 TLATLRSE
-843 WQQVG
+843 WQKVG
-848 AQTANQQQAI
+848 AQTASQQQAI

-872 TRASASDTIAEISRL
+872 TRANASDTIAEISRL

-912 MVRDNAMLEERS
+912 MVRDNAMLDERS

-933 LDTVKHAGNEQ
+933 LDTVRHAGNEQ

-954 SAQLLERASAN
+954 SAQLLERAGTN
-965 LGDAIAAQTEKLTEA
+965 LGDAIAAQTEKLAAA

-987 VVEIASLGDAFGAAV
+987 AVEIASLGDAFGAAV

-1012 LAHLQRIEAALD
+1012 LEHLQRIEAALD

-1059 QDLAQVRSQAA
+1059 QDMAQTRA
-1070 QAGMQPGSVAA
+1070 QPGSVAA

>member
-1 MTRLPRYLVDLI
+1 MTRYLVDLV
-13 AFVAGLAVVGWIAI
+13 AFVAGLAVVAWIAI

-40 LLIAAVYLFGALELK
+40 LLIAAVYLIGALELK
-55 RFHQSTNA
+55 RFHQTTNA
-63 LASAV
+63 LAGAV
-68 SGLSAPPASLPAWL
+68 ASLNAPPASLPAWL
-82 ETLPVGLRT
+82 DTLPAGVRT

-188 AQVVQSL
+188 AQVVQTL

-214 TLQLLQQQATVM
+214 TLQLLQQQATAM

-234 DMIAAMERQSQA
+234 AMMASMERQNLA
-246 LGERLVA
+246 LGERLAA
-253 NQDALHAKTDAS
+253 NQDALHARTDAS
-265 YAQLTSAMQQYL
+265 YAQLTEAMQQYL

-304 RETATWHQTVSSA
+304 RETANWHQTVSAA

-333 ARVAGVWKDSLDA
+333 ARVANVWKDSLDA
-346 QLRTNES
+346 QLRTNAS

-358 RSALG
+358 RAALG
-363 DFTQTFETRS
+363 DFTQTFETRATR
-373 SQLVDDVAARLETV
+373 LVDDVATRLESV
-387 TAQVSSAQTGVA
+387 TGQVSNAHADVA

-405 LAAQQRSNDT
+405 LATQQRTHD
-415 LSENLGMALAHFS
+415 ALAKDVGTALAQFAE
-428 QTFEA
+428 TFET
-433 RSAKLVEDVAARLE
+433 RSAQLVDNVAARLE
-447 ATTGRIDAAHAN
+447 SATDRVGASHAD
-459 VAQTWETSI
+459 VAKTWE
-468 ATQQRTNDA
+468 
-477 LAENLG
+477 
-483 TALTQFAQTF
+483 
-493 ETRSTKLVDDVA
+493 
-505 ARLDTTTGQVNAAHT
+505 
-520 SIAQTWQTSLATQQQ
+520 TSLATQQQ
-535 TNDKLARELGATLA
+535 THDALARDLGATLA
-549 QFTESFETRSASL
+549 QFAQAFETRSAGL
-562 LGDVITRLDSAT
+562 LADVTARLDNAT

-589 RALGQQQ
+589 HALAQQQ
-596 QSHDT
+596 RSHDA
-601 LTQSLGAALE
+601 LTQDLGAALE
-611 RFAQTFEARSSALLA
+611 RFAQTFEARSGALLG

-636 GNVSGA
+636 GSVSGA
-642 HERVASAW
+642 HERVAQAW
-650 EQSIGL
+650 DQSIAL
-656 QKQANDALNT
+656 QQQANATLGS
-666 ELAAA
+666 ELATA
-671 LARFTETFEQR
+671 LARFTDTFEQR
-682 AAHLIDGVSQRTEG
+682 SAHLIDGVSRRTEG
-696 AMHSVS
+696 AMLNVS

-723 DALATELAAALARFA
+723 EALARDLAAALSQFA
-738 ETFESRASQ
+738 QTFETRAEQ
-747 LLQNVSMQLD
+747 LLHSVAAQMD
-757 STSSNV
+757 STSANV
-763 AQTWRDVIAE
+763 AQTWREAVAE
-773 HTRTSERLADGNQ
+773 HARSNERLADGSQ

-792 TSAFTEHSASLLQAL
+792 TSAFEQHSASLMQAL
-807 SAANTAHHD
+807 SEANAAHHD
-816 ATAERE
+816 ATAQRE
-822 TQRLSVWTETLEG
+822 TQRLSAWTQTLEG
-835 TLSTLRSE
+835 TLATLRAE

-848 AQTANQQQAI
+848 AQTASQQQAI

-872 TRASASDTIAEISRL
+872 TRANASDTIAEISRL

-912 MVRDNAMLEERS
+912 MARDNAMLEERS

-954 SAQLLERASAN
+954 SAQLLERAGAN
-965 LGDAIAAQTEKLTEA
+965 LGDAIAAQTEKLAAA

-987 VVEIASLGDAFGAAV
+987 AIEIASLGDAFGAAV

-1012 LAHLQRIEAALD
+1012 LEQLQRIETALD

-1059 QDLAQVRSQAA
+1059 QDLARTRT
-1070 QAGMQPGSVAA
+1070 QPGSVAA

>member
-1 MTRLPRYLVDLI
+1 MTRYLVDLV
-13 AFVAGLAVVGWIAI
+13 AFVAGLAVVGWIAV
-27 GYAGTNTLALAVA
+27 GYAGTNNLALAVA

-55 RFHQSTNA
+55 RFHQATNA
-63 LASAV
+63 LANAV
-68 SGLSAPPASLPAWL
+68 SGLNAPPTSLPSWL
-82 ETLPVGLRT
+82 DTLPAGLRT

-130 ATLRGTGIA
+130 ATLRGTGLA

-144 DLQAIRASLA
+144 DLEAIRASLA

-173 SAMLGLLAALARKER
+173 SAMLGLLAALARKQR

-234 DMIAAMERQSQA
+234 DMMAAMERQSQA

-304 RETATWHQTVSSA
+304 RETASWHQTVSGA
-317 VQDRMD
+317 MQDRMD

-333 ARVAGVWKDSLDA
+333 ARVANVWKDSLDA
-346 QLRTNES
+346 QLRANEL

-358 RSALG
+358 RAALSE
-363 DFTQTFETRS
+363 FTQTFDARS
-373 SQLVDDVAARLETV
+373 SRLVDDVASRLETV
-387 TAQVSSAQTGVA
+387 TGHVSSAHAGVA

-405 LAAQQRSNDT
+405 LAAQQRTNDSLAKELGSA
-415 LSENLGMALAHFS
+415 LSQFT
-428 QTFEA
+428 QTFES
-433 RSAKLVEDVAARLE
+433 RSAKLVDEVATRLE
-447 ATTGRIDAAHAN
+447 TATGQVSASHAG
-459 VAQTWETSI
+459 VAQTWEASL
-468 ATQQRTNDA
+468 AAQQQTNDA
-477 LAENLG
+477 LAKDLG
-483 TALTQFAQTF
+483 ATLAQFAQTF
-493 ETRSTKLVDDVA
+493 ETRSAGLLADV
-505 ARLDTTTGQVNAAHT
+505 T
-520 SIAQTWQTSLATQQQ
+520 
-535 TNDKLARELGATLA
+535 
-549 QFTESFETRSASL
+549 
-562 LGDVITRLDSAT
+562 TRLDNAT

-589 RALGQQQ
+589 QALAQQQ
-596 QSHDT
+596 RSHNA
-601 LTQSLGAALE
+601 LTQDLGTALE
-611 RFAQTFEARSSALLA
+611 RFAQTFELRSGTLLA

-636 GNVSGA
+636 GNVAGA
-642 HERVASAW
+642 HERVAQAW
-650 EQSIGL
+650 DQSIAL
-656 QKQANDALNT
+656 QQQANAALNT

-671 LARFTETFEQR
+671 LTRFSETFEQR
-682 AAHLIDGVSQRTEG
+682 SAHLIDGVSQRTEG
-696 AMHSVS
+696 AMQSVS
-702 ETAAVVSGEWKQA
+702 ETAAVVSGEWKHA
-715 LVAQQSAN
+715 LTAQQSAN
-723 DALATELAAALARFA
+723 EALARDLASALARFA
-738 ETFESRASQ
+738 DTFETRASQ
-747 LLQNVSMQLD
+747 LLQSVSAQMD
-757 STSSNV
+757 STSENV
-763 AQTWRDVIAE
+763 AQTWRDAIAE
-773 HTRTSERLADGNQ
+773 HARTSERLADGNQ

-792 TSAFTEHSASLLQAL
+792 THAFTEHSASLLQAL
-807 SAANTAHHD
+807 NAANAAHHD

-822 TQRLSVWTETLEG
+822 TQRLSAWTETLEG
-835 TLSTLRSE
+835 TLATLRSE

-848 AQTANQQQAI
+848 AQTASQQQAI

-872 TRASASDTIAEISRL
+872 TRANASDTIAEISRL

-954 SAQLLERASAN
+954 SAQLLERAGAN
-965 LGDAIAAQTEKLTEA
+965 LGDAIAAQTEKLTAA
-980 SAQVTGS
+980 SAQVAGS
-987 VVEIASLGDAFGAAV
+987 AVEIASLGDAFGAAV

-1012 LAHLQRIEAALD
+1012 LEHLQRIEAALD

-1059 QDLAQVRSQAA
+1059 QDLAQTRA
-1070 QAGMQPGSVAA
+1070 QPGSVAA

>member
-1 MTRLPRYLVDLI
+1 MTRYLVDLV

-27 GYAGTNTLALAVA
+27 GYAGTNPLALAVA

-55 RFHQSTNA
+55 RFHQATDA
-63 LASAV
+63 LANAV
-68 SGLSAPPASLPAWL
+68 SGLNSPPASLPSWL
-82 ETLPVGLRT
+82 DTLPAGLRT
-91 AVRLRVE
+91 PVRLRVE

-130 ATLRGTGIA
+130 ATLRGTGLA

-144 DLQAIRASLA
+144 DLEAIRASLA
-154 SPVKGL
+154 SPVRGL

-173 SAMLGLLAALARKER
+173 SAMLGLLAALARKQR

-202 LRGFSQQHQRET
+202 LRAFSRQHQRDT

-234 DMIAAMERQSQA
+234 DMMAAMERQSQS

-265 YAQLTSAMQQYL
+265 YAQLTGAMQQYL
-277 KDSVATTASAAGAAI
+277 KDSVATTANAASAAI

-304 RETATWHQTVSSA
+304 RESAAWHQTVSTA
-317 VQDRMD
+317 MQDRMD

-333 ARVAGVWKDSLDA
+333 ARVANVWTDSLDA
-346 QLRTNES
+346 QLRTNAS

-358 RSALG
+358 RAALG
-363 DFTQTFETRS
+363 EFTQTFETRS
-373 SQLVDDVAARLETV
+373 SRLVDDVAARLETV
-387 TAQVSSAQTGVA
+387 TGHVSAAHAGVAQTWETSLSAQQRTNDALAKELGGALAQFAQTFEARSAKLVDEVAARLETTAGQVSASHAGVA

-405 LAAQQRSNDT
+405 LAAQQ
-415 LSENLGMALAHFS
+415 
-428 QTFEA
+428 Q
-433 RSAKLVEDVAARLE
+433 
-447 ATTGRIDAAHAN
+447 
-459 VAQTWETSI
+459 
-468 ATQQRTNDA
+468 TNDA
-477 LAENLG
+477 LARDLG
-483 TALTQFAQTF
+483 ATLAQFAQTF
-493 ETRSTKLVDDVA
+493 ETRSTDLLANVA
-505 ARLDTTTGQVNAAHT
+505 SRLDN
-520 SIAQTWQTSLATQQQ
+520 
-535 TNDKLARELGATLA
+535 
-549 QFTESFETRSASL
+549 
-562 LGDVITRLDSAT
+562 AT

-589 RALGQQQ
+589 QALAQQQ
-596 QSHDT
+596 RSHNA
-601 LTQSLGAALE
+601 LTQDLGTALE
-611 RFAQTFEARSSALLA
+611 RFAQTFEARSTALLG

-642 HERVASAW
+642 HERVAQAW
-650 EQSIGL
+650 DQSIAL
-656 QKQANDALNT
+656 QQQANAALNT
-666 ELAAA
+666 ELGAA

-682 AAHLIDGVSQRTEG
+682 SAHLIDGVSLRTEG

-702 ETAAVVSGEWKQA
+702 ETASVVSGEWKQA
-715 LVAQQSAN
+715 LTAQQSAN
-723 DALATELAAALARFA
+723 DALARDLASALARFA
-738 ETFESRASQ
+738 DTFEARASQ
-747 LLQNVSMQLD
+747 LLQSVSAQMD
-757 STSSNV
+757 ATSTHV
-763 AQTWRDVIAE
+763 AQTWRDAIAE
-773 HTRTSERLADGNQ
+773 HARTSERLADGNQ

-792 TSAFTEHSASLLQAL
+792 TSVFTDHSASLLQAL
-807 SAANTAHHD
+807 QEANAAHHD

-822 TQRLSVWTETLEG
+822 TQRLSAWTQTLEG
-835 TLSTLRSE
+835 TLATLRSE

-848 AQTANQQQAI
+848 EHSASQQQAI

-872 TRASASDTIAEISRL
+872 TRAHASDTLAEISRL

-933 LDTVKHAGNEQ
+933 LDTVKLAGNEQ
-944 RAAVDELVTT
+944 RAAVDDLVTT
-954 SAQLLERASAN
+954 SAQLLERAGTH
-965 LGDAIAAQTEKLTEA
+965 LGDAIAAQTEKLTAA

-987 VVEIASLGDAFGAAV
+987 AVEIASLGDAFGAAV
-1002 QSFGESNTQL
+1002 QSFGESNSQL
-1012 LAHLQRIEAALD
+1012 LDHLQRIEAALD

-1059 QDLAQVRSQAA
+1059 QELAQTRS
-1070 QAGMQPGSVAA
+1070 QPGSAAA

>member
-1 MTRLPRYLVDLI
+1 MTRYLVDLV

-27 GYAGTNTLALAVA
+27 GYADTNTLALAVA
-40 LLIAAVYLFGALELK
+40 LLIAAVYLIGALELK

-63 LASAV
+63 LAGAV
-68 SGLSAPPASLPAWL
+68 ASLTAPPASLPTWL
-82 ETLPVGLRT
+82 DTLPAGLRT

-214 TLQLLQQQATVM
+214 TLQLLAQQANVM
-226 PALVDRLQ
+226 PALVERLQ
-234 DMIAAMERQSQA
+234 EMMTAMERQSQT

-253 NQDALHAKTDAS
+253 NQDALHTRTNAS
-265 YAQLTSAMQQYL
+265 YAQLTHAMQQYL

-304 RETATWHQTVSSA
+304 RESATWHQTVSASM
-317 VQDRMD
+317 QDRMD

-333 ARVAGVWKDSLDA
+333 ARVANVWKDSLDA
-346 QLRTNES
+346 QLRANES

-358 RSALG
+358 RAALG
-363 DFTQTFETRS
+363 EFTQTFETRS
-373 SQLVDDVAARLETV
+373 AKLVDDVATRLETTTAQVSTAHADVAQTWETSLAAQQQTSDALAKDFGTTLAQFAQTFETRAAKLVDDVAARLETATGHV
-387 TAQVSSAQTGVA
+387 STAHAGVA

-405 LAAQQRSNDT
+405 LAAQQ
-415 LSENLGMALAHFS
+415 
-428 QTFEA
+428 Q
-433 RSAKLVEDVAARLE
+433 
-447 ATTGRIDAAHAN
+447 
-459 VAQTWETSI
+459 
-468 ATQQRTNDA
+468 TNDA
-477 LAENLG
+477 LA
-483 TALTQFAQTF
+483 
-493 ETRSTKLVDDVA
+493 KD
-505 ARLDTTTGQVNAAHT
+505 
-520 SIAQTWQTSLATQQQ
+520 
-535 TNDKLARELGATLA
+535 LGATLA
-549 QFTESFETRSASL
+549 QFAQSFETRSAGL
-562 LGDVITRLDSAT
+562 LADVTTRLDHAT

-589 RALGQQQ
+589 QALAQQQ
-596 QSHDT
+596 RSHDA
-601 LTQSLGAALE
+601 LTQDLGAALE
-611 RFAQTFEARSSALLA
+611 RFAQTFEARSSALLG

-642 HERVASAW
+642 HERVAQAW
-650 EQSIGL
+650 DQSIAL
-656 QKQANDALNT
+656 QQQANASLNT

-671 LARFTETFEQR
+671 LTRFTDTFEQR
-682 AAHLIDGVSQRTEG
+682 SAHLIDGVGQRTEG

-715 LVAQQSAN
+715 ITAQQSAN
-723 DALATELAAALARFA
+723 DALARDLASALTRFA
-738 ETFESRASQ
+738 DTFETRASQ
-747 LLQNVSMQLD
+747 LLHSVSAQMD
-757 STSSNV
+757 STSANV
-763 AQTWRDVIAE
+763 AQAWRDAIE
-773 HTRTSERLADGNQ
+773 THTRTSERLADGNQ

-792 TSAFTEHSASLLQAL
+792 TDAFTEHSASLLQAL
-807 SAANTAHHD
+807 SAANHAHHD

-835 TLSTLRSE
+835 TLATLRSE

-848 AQTANQQQAI
+848 AQTASQQQTI

-872 TRASASDTIAEISRL
+872 TRANASDTIAEISRL

-954 SAQLLERASAN
+954 SAQLLERAGAN

-987 VVEIASLGDAFGAAV
+987 AVEIASLGDAFGAAV

-1012 LAHLQRIEAALD
+1012 LDHLQRIEAALD

-1059 QDLAQVRSQAA
+1059 QDLAQTRS
-1070 QAGMQPGSVAA
+1070 QPGSVAA

>member
-1 MTRLPRYLVDLI
+1 MTRYLVDLV

-40 LLIAAVYLFGALELK
+40 LLIAAVYLIGALELK

-63 LASAV
+63 LANAV
-68 SGLSAPPASLPAWL
+68 AGLNAAPASLPSWL
-82 ETLPVGLRT
+82 DTLPPGLRT

-154 SPVKGL
+154 SPVRGL

-214 TLQLLQQQATVM
+214 TLQLLQQQATLM
-226 PALVDRLQ
+226 PTLVDRLQ
-234 DMIAAMERQSQA
+234 DMMAAMERQSQA
-246 LGERLVA
+246 LGERLAA

-277 KDSVATTASAAGAAI
+277 KESVATTASAAGAAI

-304 RETATWHQTVSSA
+304 RETATWHQTVSAA

-333 ARVAGVWKDSLDA
+333 ARVADVWKDSLDA
-346 QLRTNES
+346 QLRTNEL

-358 RSALG
+358 RTALG
-363 DFTQTFETRS
+363 DFTQTFESRSTR
-373 SQLVDDVAARLETV
+373 LVDDVATRLESATENV
-387 TAQVSSAQTGVA
+387 SRAQAGVA

-405 LAAQQRSNDT
+405 LA
-415 LSENLGMALAHFS
+415 
-428 QTFEA
+428 
-433 RSAKLVEDVAARLE
+433 
-447 ATTGRIDAAHAN
+447 
-459 VAQTWETSI
+459 
-468 ATQQRTNDA
+468 TQQRANDS
-477 LAENLG
+477 LAEHLS

-493 ETRSTKLVDDVA
+493 ETRSTRLVDEVA
-505 ARLDTTTGQVNAAHT
+505 ARLEATTGQVSAAHAG
-520 SIAQTWQTSLATQQQ
+520 IAQTWETSLAAQQQ
-535 TNDKLARELGATLA
+535 TSDALAKALGATLA
-549 QFTESFETRSASL
+549 QFTESFQTRSAGL
-562 LGDVITRLDSAT
+562 LADVTARLDNAT

-580 QTTVAQAWE
+580 QTTVAEAWE

-596 QSHDT
+596 QSHDAH
-601 LTQSLGAALE
+601 TQSLGAALE
-611 RFAQTFEARSSALLA
+611 RFAQTFEARSHALLG

-636 GNVSGA
+636 GNMSSA
-642 HERVASAW
+642 HERVAQAW
-650 EQSIGL
+650 DQSIAL
-656 QKQANDALNT
+656 QQHANATLNA

-671 LARFTETFEQR
+671 LTRFTDTFEQR

-715 LVAQQSAN
+715 ITAQQSAN
-723 DALATELAAALARFA
+723 DALARDLGAALGRFA
-738 ETFESRASQ
+738 DTFEARASQ
-747 LLQNVSMQLD
+747 LLQDVSAQLD
-757 STSSNV
+757 STSTHV
-763 AQTWRDVIAE
+763 AQTWRDAVAE
-773 HTRTSERLADGNQ
+773 HARTNERLADGNQ

-792 TSAFTEHSASLLQAL
+792 TQAFTEHSASLLHAL
-807 SAANTAHHD
+807 SAANQAHHD

-822 TQRLSVWTETLEG
+822 TQRLSAWTDTLEG
-835 TLSTLRSE
+835 TLAMLRSE

-848 AQTANQQQAI
+848 AQTASQQQAI

-872 TRASASDTIAEISRL
+872 TRANASDTIAEISRL

-954 SAQLLERASAN
+954 SAQLLERAGTN
-965 LGDAIAAQTEKLTEA
+965 LGDAIAAQTEKLAQA
-980 SAQVTGS
+980 SAQAAGS
-987 VVEIASLGDAFGAAV
+987 VIEIASLGDAFGAAV

-1012 LAHLQRIEAALD
+1012 LEHLQRIETALD

-1059 QDLAQVRSQAA
+1059 QELAKTRA
-1070 QAGMQPGSVAA
+1070 QAGAQPGSVAA

>member
-1 MTRLPRYLVDLI
+1 MTRYLVDLV

-27 GYAGTNTLALAVA
+27 GYAGTNPLALAVA

-55 RFHQSTNA
+55 RFHQATDA
-63 LASAV
+63 LANAV
-68 SGLSAPPASLPAWL
+68 SGLNSPPASLPSWL
-82 ETLPVGLRT
+82 DTLPAGLRT

-130 ATLRGTGIA
+130 ATLRGTGLA

-144 DLQAIRASLA
+144 DLEAIRASLA
-154 SPVKGL
+154 SPVRGL

-173 SAMLGLLAALARKER
+173 SAMLGLLAALARKQS

-202 LRGFSQQHQRET
+202 LRGFSRQHQRDT

-234 DMIAAMERQSQA
+234 DMMAAMERQSQS

-265 YAQLTSAMQQYL
+265 YAQLTNAMQQYL
-277 KDSVATTASAAGAAI
+277 KDSVATTANAASAAI

-304 RETATWHQTVSSA
+304 RESASWHQTVSTA
-317 VQDRMD
+317 MQDRMD
-323 GLSDRFEATT
+323 GLSDRFEAPT
-333 ARVAGVWKDSLDA
+333 ARVANVWTDSLDA
-346 QLRTNES
+346 QLRTNAS

-358 RSALG
+358 RAALG
-363 DFTQTFETRS
+363 EFTQTFETRS
-373 SQLVDDVAARLETV
+373 SRLVDDVAARLETV
-387 TAQVSSAQTGVA
+387 TGRVSAAHAGVA

-405 LAAQQRSNDT
+405 LAAQQRTND
-415 LSENLGMALAHFS
+415 ALAKELGSALAQFA

-433 RSAKLVEDVAARLE
+433 RSAKLVEEVATRLE
-447 ATTGRIDAAHAN
+447 TTAGQVSASHAG
-459 VAQTWETSI
+459 VAQTWETSL
-468 ATQQRTNDA
+468 AAQQQTNDA
-477 LAENLG
+477 LARDLG
-483 TALTQFAQTF
+483 ATLAQFAQTF
-493 ETRSTKLVDDVA
+493 ETRSTDLLANVA
-505 ARLDTTTGQVNAAHT
+505 SRLDN
-520 SIAQTWQTSLATQQQ
+520 
-535 TNDKLARELGATLA
+535 
-549 QFTESFETRSASL
+549 
-562 LGDVITRLDSAT
+562 AT

-589 RALGQQQ
+589 QALAQQQ
-596 QSHDT
+596 RSHNA
-601 LTQSLGAALE
+601 LTQDLGTALE
-611 RFAQTFEARSSALLA
+611 SFAQTFEARSTALLG
-626 DVAAKLDAAS
+626 DVAAKLNAAS

-642 HERVASAW
+642 HERVAQAW
-650 EQSIGL
+650 DQSIAL
-656 QKQANDALNT
+656 QQQANAALNT
-666 ELAAA
+666 ELGAA
-671 LARFTETFEQR
+671 LARFTDTFEQR
-682 AAHLIDGVSQRTEG
+682 SAHLIDGVSLRTEG

-702 ETAAVVSGEWKQA
+702 ETASVVSGEWKQA
-715 LVAQQSAN
+715 LTAQQSAN
-723 DALATELAAALARFA
+723 DALARDLASALARFA
-738 ETFESRASQ
+738 DTFEARASQ
-747 LLQNVSMQLD
+747 LLQSVSAQMD
-757 STSSNV
+757 ATSTHV
-763 AQTWRDVIAE
+763 AQTWRDAIAE
-773 HTRTSERLADGNQ
+773 HARTSERLADGNQ

-792 TSAFTEHSASLLQAL
+792 TSVFTDHSASLLQAL
-807 SAANTAHHD
+807 QEANAAHHD

-822 TQRLSVWTETLEG
+822 TQRLSAWTQTLEG
-835 TLSTLRSE
+835 TLATLRSE

-848 AQTANQQQAI
+848 EHSASQQQAI

-872 TRASASDTIAEISRL
+872 TRAHASDTLAEISRL

-944 RAAVDELVTT
+944 RAAVDDLVTT
-954 SAQLLERASAN
+954 SAQLLERAGTH
-965 LGDAIAAQTEKLTEA
+965 LGDAIAAQTEKLTAA

-987 VVEIASLGDAFGAAV
+987 AVEIASLGDAFGAAV
-1002 QSFGESNTQL
+1002 QSFGESNAQL
-1012 LAHLQRIEAALD
+1012 LDHLQRIEAALD

-1059 QDLAQVRSQAA
+1059 QELAQTRS
-1070 QAGMQPGSVAA
+1070 QPGSAAA

>member
-1 MTRLPRYLVDLI
+1 MTRYLVDLV
-13 AFVAGLAVVGWIAI
+13 AFIAGLAVVGWIAI

-55 RFHQSTNA
+55 RFHQATHN
-63 LASAV
+63 LADAV
-68 SGLSAPPASLPAWL
+68 ARLDAAPASLPAWL
-82 ETLPVGLRT
+82 DTLPAGLRT

-130 ATLRGTGIA
+130 ATLRGTSLA

-144 DLQAIRASLA
+144 DLEAIRASLA

-173 SAMLGLLAALARKER
+173 SAMLGLLAALARKQR

-234 DMIAAMERQSQA
+234 DMMNAMERQSQT

-253 NQDALHAKTDAS
+253 NQHALHAKTDAS

-277 KDSVATTASAAGAAI
+277 KDSVTVTANAAGAAI

-304 RETATWHQTVSSA
+304 RESASWHQTVSA
-317 VQDRMD
+317 AMQDRMN

-333 ARVAGVWKDSLDA
+333 ARVASVWTDSLDA

-353 LATDL
+353 LATHL
-358 RSALG
+358 RTALSE
-363 DFTQTFETRS
+363 FSQTFETRS
-373 SQLVDDVAARLETV
+373 SRLVDEVAARLESATG
-387 TAQVSSAQTGVA
+387 QVGAAHASVA
-399 QTWETS
+399 RMWETS
-405 LAAQQRSNDT
+405 LAEQQ
-415 LSENLGMALAHFS
+415 H
-428 QTFEA
+428 
-433 RSAKLVEDVAARLE
+433 
-447 ATTGRIDAAHAN
+447 
-459 VAQTWETSI
+459 
-468 ATQQRTNDA
+468 TNDS
-477 LAENLG
+477 LAKDLG
-483 TALTQFAQTF
+483 ATLAQFAQTF
-493 ETRSTKLVDDVA
+493 ETRSVDLLA
-505 ARLDTTTGQVNAAHT
+505 NATARLDN
-520 SIAQTWQTSLATQQQ
+520 
-535 TNDKLARELGATLA
+535 
-549 QFTESFETRSASL
+549 
-562 LGDVITRLDSAT
+562 AT

-580 QTTVAQAWE
+580 QTSVAQAWE
-589 RALGQQQ
+589 QALAQQQ
-596 QSHDT
+596 RAHQA
-601 LTQSLGAALE
+601 LTQDLGTALE
-611 RFAQTFEARSSALLA
+611 RFAHTFDARASALLG

-642 HERVASAW
+642 HERVAQAW
-650 EQSIGL
+650 DQSIAR
-656 QKQANDALNT
+656 QQQANAALT
-666 ELAAA
+666 AELAAA
-671 LARFTETFEQR
+671 LTRFTETFEQR
-682 AAHLIDGVSQRTEG
+682 SAHLIDAVSLRTEG
-696 AMHSVS
+696 AMHNVS
-702 ETAAVVSGEWKQA
+702 ETAAVVSGEWRQA
-715 LVAQQSAN
+715 LTAQQSAN
-723 DALATELAAALARFA
+723 DALTRDLAAALARFA
-738 ETFESRASQ
+738 DTFETRASQ
-747 LLQNVSMQLD
+747 LLQGVSAQID
-757 STSSNV
+757 STSANV
-763 AQTWRDVIAE
+763 AQTWRDAIAE
-773 HTRTSERLADGNQ
+773 HTRTSERLADGNH

-792 TSAFTEHSASLLQAL
+792 TGVFTEHSASLLQAL
-807 SAANTAHHD
+807 SAANTAHHH

-822 TQRLSVWTETLEG
+822 TQRLSAWTETLEG
-835 TLSTLRSE
+835 TLATLRSE

-848 AQTANQQQAI
+848 AQTARQQQAI
-858 CDTLARTALEMSEQ
+858 CETLARTALDMSEQ
-872 TRASASDTIAEISRL
+872 TRANASDTIAEISRL

-906 QKLSDS
+906 QKLSES

-954 SAQLLERASAN
+954 SAQLLARASAN
-965 LGDAIAAQTEKLTEA
+965 LGDAIAAQTEKLTAA

-987 VVEIASLGDAFGAAV
+987 AVEIASLGDAFGAAV

-1012 LAHLQRIEAALD
+1012 LEHLQRIEAALD

-1059 QDLAQVRSQAA
+1059 QDLAQTRAQPNSAA
-1070 QAGMQPGSVAA
+1070 A

>member
-1 MTRLPRYLVDLI
+1 MTRYLVDFV

-55 RFHQSTNA
+55 RFHQTTNA
-63 LASAV
+63 LANAV
-68 SGLSAPPASLPAWL
+68 SGLNAAPASLPSWL
-82 ETLPVGLRT
+82 DTLPASLRT

-130 ATLRGTGIA
+130 ATLRGTGLA

-144 DLQAIRASLA
+144 DLEAIRASLA

-173 SAMLGLLAALARKER
+173 SAMLGLLAALARKQR

-234 DMIAAMERQSQA
+234 DMMAAMERQSQA

-277 KDSVATTASAAGAAI
+277 KDSVTTTASAAGAAI

-304 RETATWHQTVSSA
+304 RETASWHQTVSGA
-317 VQDRMD
+317 MQDRMD

-333 ARVAGVWKDSLDA
+333 ARVASVWKDSLDA

-358 RSALG
+358 RTALG
-363 DFTQTFETRS
+363 EFTQTFDTRS
-373 SQLVDDVAARLETV
+373 SRLVDDVATRLEAV
-387 TAQVSSAQTGVA
+387 TGHVSSAHAGVA

-405 LAAQQRSNDT
+405 LAAQQR
-415 LSENLGMALAHFS
+415 
-428 QTFEA
+428 
-433 RSAKLVEDVAARLE
+433 
-447 ATTGRIDAAHAN
+447 
-459 VAQTWETSI
+459 
-468 ATQQRTNDA
+468 TNDSLAKELGSA
-477 LAENLG
+477 LV
-483 TALTQFAQTF
+483 QFAQTF
-493 ETRSTKLVDDVA
+493 ETRSAKLVDDIA
-505 ARLDTTTGQVNAAHT
+505 ARLEAATGQVSASHAGV
-520 SIAQTWQTSLATQQQ
+520 AQTWESSLAAQQQ
-535 TNDKLARELGATLA
+535 SNDALAKALGATLA
-549 QFTESFETRSASL
+549 QFAQTFETRSAGL
-562 LGDVITRLDSAT
+562 LADVTTRLDNAT

-589 RALGQQQ
+589 QALAQQQ
-596 QSHDT
+596 RSHDA
-601 LTQSLGAALE
+601 LTQDLGTALE
-611 RFAQTFEARSSALLA
+611 RFAQTFEARSSALLG

-636 GNVSGA
+636 GNVTGA
-642 HERVASAW
+642 HERVAQAW
-650 EQSIGL
+650 DQSIAL
-656 QKQANDALNT
+656 QQQANAALNT

-671 LARFTETFEQR
+671 LTRFAETFEQR
-682 AAHLIDGVSQRTEG
+682 SAHLIDGVSQRTEG
-696 AMHSVS
+696 AMQSVS
-702 ETAAVVSGEWKQA
+702 ETATVVSGEWKQA
-715 LVAQQSAN
+715 LTAQQSAN
-723 DALATELAAALARFA
+723 DALARDLAGALTRFTD
-738 ETFESRASQ
+738 TFETRASQ
-747 LLQNVSMQLD
+747 LLQSVSAQLD
-757 STSSNV
+757 STSENV
-763 AQTWRDVIAE
+763 AQTWRNAIAE

-792 TSAFTEHSASLLQAL
+792 TSAFTQHSASLLQAL

-822 TQRLSVWTETLEG
+822 TQRLSAWTETLEG
-835 TLSTLRSE
+835 TLATLRSE

-848 AQTANQQQAI
+848 AQTASQQQAI

-872 TRASASDTIAEISRL
+872 TRANASDTIAEISRL

-954 SAQLLERASAN
+954 SAQLLERASTN
-965 LGDAIAAQTEKLTEA
+965 LGDAIAAQTEKLTAA

-987 VVEIASLGDAFGAAV
+987 AVEIASLGDAFGAAV

-1012 LAHLQRIEAALD
+1012 LEHLQRIEAALD

-1059 QDLAQVRSQAA
+1059 QDLAQTRA
-1070 QAGMQPGSVAA
+1070 QPGSVAA

>member
-1 MTRLPRYLVDLI
+1 MTRYLVDLV
-13 AFVAGLAVVGWIAI
+13 AFVAGLAVVAWIAI

-40 LLIAAVYLFGALELK
+40 LLIAAVYLIGALELK
-55 RFHQSTNA
+55 RFHQTTNA
-63 LASAV
+63 LAGAV
-68 SGLSAPPASLPAWL
+68 ASLNAPPASLPAWL
-82 ETLPVGLRT
+82 DTLPAGVRT

-188 AQVVQSL
+188 AQVVQTL

-214 TLQLLQQQATVM
+214 TLQLLQQQATAM

-234 DMIAAMERQSQA
+234 AMMASMERQSLA
-246 LGERLVA
+246 LGERLAA
-253 NQDALHAKTDAS
+253 NQDALHARTDAS
-265 YAQLTSAMQQYL
+265 YAQLTEAMQQYL

-304 RETATWHQTVSSA
+304 RETANWHQTVSAA

-333 ARVAGVWKDSLDA
+333 ARVANVWKDSLDA
-346 QLRTNES
+346 QLRTNAS

-358 RSALG
+358 RAALG
-363 DFTQTFETRS
+363 DFTQTFETRATR
-373 SQLVDDVAARLETV
+373 LVDDVATRLESV
-387 TAQVSSAQTGVA
+387 TGQVSSAHADVA

-405 LAAQQRSNDT
+405 LATQQRTHD
-415 LSENLGMALAHFS
+415 ALAKDVGTALAQFAE
-428 QTFEA
+428 TFET
-433 RSAKLVEDVAARLE
+433 RSAQLVDNVAARLE
-447 ATTGRIDAAHAN
+447 SATDRVSASHAD
-459 VAQTWETSI
+459 VAKTWE
-468 ATQQRTNDA
+468 
-477 LAENLG
+477 
-483 TALTQFAQTF
+483 
-493 ETRSTKLVDDVA
+493 
-505 ARLDTTTGQVNAAHT
+505 
-520 SIAQTWQTSLATQQQ
+520 TSLATQQQ
-535 TNDKLARELGATLA
+535 THDALARDLGATLA
-549 QFTESFETRSASL
+549 QFAQAFETRSAGL
-562 LGDVITRLDSAT
+562 LADVTARLDNAT

-589 RALGQQQ
+589 HALAQQQ
-596 QSHDT
+596 RSHDA
-601 LTQSLGAALE
+601 LTQDLGAALE
-611 RFAQTFEARSSALLA
+611 RFAQTFEARSGALLG

-636 GNVSGA
+636 GSVSGA
-642 HERVASAW
+642 HERVAQAW
-650 EQSIGL
+650 DRSIAL
-656 QKQANDALNT
+656 QQQANATLGT
-666 ELAAA
+666 ELATA
-671 LARFTETFEQR
+671 LARFTDTFEQR
-682 AAHLIDGVSQRTEG
+682 SAHLIDGVSQRTEG
-696 AMHSVS
+696 AMLSVS

-723 DALATELAAALARFA
+723 EALARDLAAALSQFA
-738 ETFESRASQ
+738 QTFEMRAEQ
-747 LLQNVSMQLD
+747 LLHSVAAQMD
-757 STSSNV
+757 STSANV
-763 AQTWRDVIAE
+763 AQTWREAVAE
-773 HTRTSERLADGNQ
+773 HARSNERLADGSQ

-792 TSAFTEHSASLLQAL
+792 TSAFEQHSASLMQAL
-807 SAANTAHHD
+807 SEANAAHHD
-816 ATAERE
+816 ATAQRE
-822 TQRLSVWTETLEG
+822 TQRLSAWTQTLEG
-835 TLSTLRSE
+835 TLATLRAE

-848 AQTANQQQAI
+848 AQTASQQQAI

-872 TRASASDTIAEISRL
+872 TRANASDTIAEISRL

-912 MVRDNAMLEERS
+912 MARDNAMLEERS

-954 SAQLLERASAN
+954 SAQLLERAGAN
-965 LGDAIAAQTEKLTEA
+965 LGDAIAAQTEKLAAA

-987 VVEIASLGDAFGAAV
+987 AIEIASLGDAFGAAV

-1012 LAHLQRIEAALD
+1012 LEQLQRIETALD

-1059 QDLAQVRSQAA
+1059 QDLARTRA
-1070 QAGMQPGSVAA
+1070 QPGSVAA

>member
-1 MTRLPRYLVDLI
+1 MTRYLVDLV
-13 AFVAGLAVVGWIAI
+13 AFVAGLAVVGWIAV
-27 GYAGTNTLALAVA
+27 GYAGTNNLALAVA
-40 LLIAAVYLFGALELK
+40 LRIAAVYLFGALELK
-55 RFHQSTNA
+55 RFHQATNA
-63 LASAV
+63 LANAV
-68 SGLSAPPASLPAWL
+68 SGLNAPPTSLPSWL
-82 ETLPVGLRT
+82 DTLPAGLRT

-130 ATLRGTGIA
+130 ATLRGTGLA

-144 DLQAIRASLA
+144 DLEAIRASLA

-173 SAMLGLLAALARKER
+173 SAMLGLLAALARKQR

-234 DMIAAMERQSQA
+234 DMMAAMERQSQA

-304 RETATWHQTVSSA
+304 RETASWHQTVSGA
-317 VQDRMD
+317 MQDRMD

-333 ARVAGVWKDSLDA
+333 ARVANVWKDSLDA
-346 QLRTNES
+346 QLRANEL

-358 RSALG
+358 RAALSE
-363 DFTQTFETRS
+363 FTQTFDARS
-373 SQLVDDVAARLETV
+373 SRLVDDVASRLETV
-387 TAQVSSAQTGVA
+387 TGHVSSAHAGVA

-405 LAAQQRSNDT
+405 LAAQQRTNDSLAKELGSA
-415 LSENLGMALAHFS
+415 LSQFT
-428 QTFEA
+428 QTFES
-433 RSAKLVEDVAARLE
+433 RSAKLVDEVATRLE
-447 ATTGRIDAAHAN
+447 TATGQVSASHAG
-459 VAQTWETSI
+459 VAQTWEASL
-468 ATQQRTNDA
+468 AAQQQTNDA
-477 LAENLG
+477 LAKDLG
-483 TALTQFAQTF
+483 ATLAQFAQTF
-493 ETRSTKLVDDVA
+493 ETRSAGLLADV
-505 ARLDTTTGQVNAAHT
+505 T
-520 SIAQTWQTSLATQQQ
+520 
-535 TNDKLARELGATLA
+535 
-549 QFTESFETRSASL
+549 
-562 LGDVITRLDSAT
+562 TRLDNAT

-589 RALGQQQ
+589 QALAQQQ
-596 QSHDT
+596 RSHHA
-601 LTQSLGAALE
+601 LTQDLGTALE
-611 RFAQTFEARSSALLA
+611 RFAQTFELRSGTLLA

-636 GNVSGA
+636 GNVAGA
-642 HERVASAW
+642 HERVAQAW
-650 EQSIGL
+650 DQSIAL
-656 QKQANDALNT
+656 QQQANAALNT

-671 LARFTETFEQR
+671 LTRFAETFEQR
-682 AAHLIDGVSQRTEG
+682 SAHLIDGVSQRTEG
-696 AMHSVS
+696 AMQSVS
-702 ETAAVVSGEWKQA
+702 ETAAVVSGEWKHA
-715 LVAQQSAN
+715 LTAQQSAN
-723 DALATELAAALARFA
+723 EALARDLASALARFA
-738 ETFESRASQ
+738 DTFETRASQ
-747 LLQNVSMQLD
+747 LLQSVSAQMD
-757 STSSNV
+757 STSENV
-763 AQTWRDVIAE
+763 AQTWRDAIAE
-773 HTRTSERLADGNQ
+773 HARTSERLADGNQ

-792 TSAFTEHSASLLQAL
+792 THAFTEHSASLLQAL
-807 SAANTAHHD
+807 NAANAAHHD

-822 TQRLSVWTETLEG
+822 TQRLSAWTETLEG
-835 TLSTLRSE
+835 TLATLRSE

-848 AQTANQQQAI
+848 AQTASQQQAI

-872 TRASASDTIAEISRL
+872 TRANASDTIAEISRL

-954 SAQLLERASAN
+954 SAQLLERAGAN
-965 LGDAIAAQTEKLTEA
+965 LGDAIAAQTEKLTAA
-980 SAQVTGS
+980 SAQVAGS
-987 VVEIASLGDAFGAAV
+987 AVEIASLGDAFGAAV

-1012 LAHLQRIEAALD
+1012 LEHLQRIEAALD

-1059 QDLAQVRSQAA
+1059 QDLAQTRA
-1070 QAGMQPGSVAA
+1070 QPGSVAA